1 MADIRITD
9 LVDPQAIEDL
19 RTVKNEVD
27 NVRTAYI
34 EVIRATAE
42 AIKIK
47 IETVGD
53 IDKINNLVAGGL
65 KKAEEATAQLNSA
78 VDQQRQ
84 IIGQTTNVISR
95 ELAEIEKENK
105 AKRAAFNQD
114 KSMLDVAKSIIGTRD
129 ENIERLIK
137 EQKRMKDLKDEQKQL
152 DDAVKKGAMT
162 EQQAYERRVEI
173 ESQYR
178 QTKAS
183 VHELTKVLNNQ
194 DKELNAAE
202 GSYQQLSL
210 QLEQMKMAYKQLT
223 DEEKNNPIGKALN
236 DEIQKMDA
244 HLKDLAADMGEYQ
257 RNVGN
262 YAIAAGNYVDV
273 MLNAVGV
280 NGKFGSSLKMLATEG
295 GGDILAGLTTKVK
308 AFGTTLLGFL
318 ANPAVLA
325 ILGIGGTVAAFK
337 WWYDYNKGLMEATR
351 LTREFLGVSGDEL
364 VDVRSEIQAVAD
376 EWGKDYK
383 DVLSAV
389 DILMQQYGIDS
400 REALDI
406 VRGGFQAGA
415 DLSGNMLSNM
425 ERYAPIFKDMKLDGS
440 QLAAVLAQTRSGIFN
455 EQGLQMM
462 QMATKRLREMSSG
475 TKKALEDLG
484 ISTDEWNEKL
494 LNGEANFF
502 DYLQEVSR
510 KIGEL
515 PAESQEVGNA
525 LKEVFGRNGAAGG
538 MELVKYLGEMTT
550 NLDEVKKVTGEVGE
564 LHDQHIEK
572 MKELNKRVAD
582 LFDVTDDGFE
592 EATLAGKNFLTDV
605 LIKVVGYAQ
614 KVVHWFQDWYGE
626 SVELRGVVQF
636 LSFEFQALWL
646 KIKTGVINTVSL
658 FEGMAKTI
666 RAVMDFDTLKDSPKE
681 YLENLSKVQGDT
693 LRKMKDNTVSAF
705 NDLKEIGKR
714 SIDNTLVAPKR
725 EGTDEVSAV
734 PQQTGQETGQT
745 GRLKGNQHGGDDEK
759 TSTVSPSK
767 EAEAKNHEEVREI
780 IIEAT
785 KKTIA
790 ERLKLVEEGSE
801 EEMKLSAQYAEAE
814 MASVVAAA
822 RRNFDKQK
830 GELDASLAQRK
841 ISEEEYAKGVEVL
854 NEEMMAAE
862 LAAEHEKNDAVSEAR
877 KKFANAEI
885 GRISEF
891 YAVQKLLR
899 DTAYVEEVTAIEQ
912 QYAEGLITKEEYERT
927 LYDTKVRYEQAS
939 ALAVIE
945 SLEKLL
951 SVEEM
956 TDDDRE
962 KAMRELAKARV
973 DLAKQEADEVIAAME
988 REKKADDE
996 LAKKRQQ
1003 NMKEWLQTAS
1013 QAIGK
1018 INGLMGTL
1026 YDGQIQKIEEE
1037 REVHQAHYDE
1047 EVARIESLAER
1058 GAISTEEAEARKVA
1072 AEKRRSDK
1080 ETEMEK
1086 KKQELEYKKAV
1097 WEKATAVAQTGIATA
1112 LGIMQAMATMPPNPV
1127 LAGVIAAMGAV
1138 QVATILATP
1147 IRAYAKGT
1155 GEKGHDGGLAMVGDG
1170 GKREVVVIGNSA
1182 WLTPDKPVV
1191 VDLPKGAVV
1200 YPDVDEWK
1208 MELPLSGNLHQ
1219 AEMAAIVSQQ
1229 AEPKMLVVNDYKR
1242 LEKKMDER
1250 NRLARMSLKLQ
1261 AEAAYRAEFAQ
1272 YRRDC

>member
-19 RTVKNEVD
+19 RTVKTEVD
-27 NVRTAYI
+27 NVRTAYL

-47 IETVGD
+47 VETVGD
-53 IDKINNLVAGGL
+53 IEKINNVVAGGM
-65 KKAEEATAQLNSA
+65 KKAEEATVQLNNA

-84 IIGQTTNVISR
+84 IVGQTTNVISR

-105 AKRAAFNQD
+105 VKRAAFNQD
-114 KSMLDVAKSIIGTRD
+114 KSMLELAKSIIGSRE
-129 ENIERLIK
+129 ENIERLVR
-137 EQKRMKDLKDEQKQL
+137 EQKRMKDMKEEQKQL
-152 DDAVKKGAMT
+152 ADAVKKGAMT
-162 EQQAYERRVEI
+162 EQQAYERRIEI

-183 VHELTKVLNNQ
+183 VQELTRVLNNQ

-210 QLEQMKMAYKQLT
+210 QLEQLKMAYKQMT
-223 DEEKNNPIGKALN
+223 DEEKNNPMGKAMN
-236 DEIQKMDA
+236 AEIQKMDA

-280 NGKFGSSLKMLATEG
+280 NGKFGNSLKMLATAG

-308 AFGTTLLGFL
+308 AFGTTLVGFL

-351 LTREFLGVSGDEL
+351 LTREFLGVSGEEL

-376 EWGKDYK
+376 EWDKDYK
-383 DVLSAV
+383 DVLSAI
-389 DILMQQYGIDS
+389 DILMNQYGIDS

-440 QLAAVLAQTRSGIFN
+440 ELAAVLAQTRSGIFN

-475 TKKALEDLG
+475 TKKALEELG

-494 LNGEANFF
+494 MKGEANFF

-550 NLDEVKKVTGEVGE
+550 SLEEVKKVTGEVGE

-572 MKELNKRVAD
+572 MKELNKEVAKV
-582 LFDVTDDGFE
+582 FDMTDQGFE
-592 EATLAGKNFLTDV
+592 EATISAKIFFTEALIEIVRYIGKAVDWMKEWYDENMLV
-605 LIKVVGYAQ
+605 RAAVQLVG
-614 KVVHWFQDWYGE
+614 
-626 SVELRGVVQF
+626 
-636 LSFEFQALWL
+636 LSFTQTFRILELLFRNTMNTTKTLAKLFRAAFDFNTL
-646 KIKTGVINTVSL
+646 LSSPEEYMKKIGDTFKQ
-658 FEGMAKTI
+658 GMTTMGSNFSK
-666 RAVMDFDTLKDSPKE
+666 FGKDSAEAYVNAWNSVVNNTPRSSVGGGSDAGASSSSSGAG
-681 YLENLSKVQGDT
+681 LSG
-693 LRKMKDNTVSAF
+693 
-705 NDLKEIGKR
+705 
-714 SIDNTLVAPKR
+714 
-725 EGTDEVSAV
+725 
-734 PQQTGQETGQT
+734 
-745 GRLKGNQHGGDDEK
+745 GGDGDNGNK
-759 TSTVSPSK
+759 PTVSPSK
-767 EAEAKNHEEVREI
+767 TAEAKNMEEVREI
-780 IIEAT
+780 IMEAT
-785 KKTIA
+785 RKTI
-790 ERLKLVEEGSE
+790 EDRLKLVEEGSE

-814 MASVVAAA
+814 MAAAIVAA
-822 RRNFDKQK
+822 RKNFDKQK

-841 ISEEEYAKGVEVL
+841 ISQEEYAKGIEVL

-862 LAAEHEKNDAVSEAR
+862 LAAEHEKNEAISEAR

-891 YAVQKLLR
+891 YAVQKSLR

-912 QYAEGLITKEEYERT
+912 EYAEGLITKEEYERA
-927 LYDTKVRYEQAS
+927 LYDAKVRYEQAS

-945 SLEKLL
+945 SLEKQLD
-951 SVEEM
+951 VEEM
-956 TDDDRE
+956 TDKDRE
-962 KAMRELAKARV
+962 KAMRELAKARA
-973 DLAKQEADEVIAAME
+973 DLAKKEADDAVAAME
-988 REKKADDE
+988 REKKADDD

-1003 NMKEWLQTAS
+1003 NMRRWMQVAG
-1013 QAIGK
+1013 QAISK
-1018 INGLMGTL
+1018 ISGLMGAL
-1026 YDGQIQKIEEE
+1026 YDGQIQKIDEE
-1037 REVHQAHYDE
+1037 REIHQAHYDE
-1047 EVARIESLAER
+1047 EIERIEALAER
-1058 GAISTEEAEARKVA
+1058 GAISTEEAEARKAA

-1080 ETEMEK
+1080 EAELEK

-1155 GEKGHDGGLAMVGDG
+1155 GEKGHEGGLAMVGDG

-1191 VDLPKGAVV
+1191 VDLPKGAMV
-1200 YPDVDEWK
+1200 YPDVEDWK
-1208 MELPLSGNLHQ
+1208 LSVPLAG
-1219 AEMAAIVSQQ
+1219 AAAPLQQ
-1229 AEPKMLVVNDYKR
+1229 NEPRTLVVNDYKR

-1250 NRLARMSLKLQ
+1250 NRLARISLRLQ
-1261 AEAAYRAEFAQ
+1261 ADAAYRAEFAQ
-1272 YRRDC
+1272 YRREC

>member
-9 LVDPQAIEDL
+9 LVDPKAIEDL
-19 RTVKNEVD
+19 RTVKTEVD
-27 NVRTAYI
+27 NVRTAYLDAAKMM
-34 EVIRATAE
+34 VE

-47 IETVGD
+47 VEVVGD
-53 IDKINNLVAGGL
+53 IDKINNLVAGGM
-65 KKAEEATAQLNSA
+65 KKAEEATVQLNMA
-78 VDQQRQ
+78 VEQQRQ

-183 VHELTKVLNNQ
+183 VQELTRVLNNQ
-194 DKELNAAE
+194 DKELNAAD

-210 QLEQMKMAYKQLT
+210 QLEQLKMAYKQMT
-223 DEEKNNPIGKALN
+223 DEEKNNPMGKAMN
-236 DEIQKMDA
+236 EEIQKMDA

-280 NGKFGSSLKMLATEG
+280 NGQFGNSLRSLVSEG
-295 GGDILAGLTTKVK
+295 GGDLLGGMNMKLK
-308 AFGTTLLGFL
+308 ALGATLKGFL
-318 ANPAVLA
+318 ANPAILA
-325 ILGIGGTVAAFK
+325 ILGIGGTIAAFK
-337 WWYDYNKGLMEATR
+337 WWYDYNKGLMDATR
-351 LTREFLGVSGDEL
+351 LTREFLGLTGDEL

-383 DVLSAV
+383 DVLSAI
-389 DILMQQYGIDS
+389 DILMNQYGIDS

-440 QLAAVLAQTRSGIFN
+440 ELAAVLAQTRSGIFN

-462 QMATKRLREMSSG
+462 QMATKRLGEMSSG

-484 ISTDEWNEKL
+484 ISTDEWNKKL

-515 PAESQEVGNA
+515 PRESQEVSNA
-525 LKEVFGRNGAAGG
+525 FKEVFGRNGAAGG

-550 NLDEVKKVTGEVGE
+550 NLEEVKKVTGEVGE

-572 MKELNKRVAD
+572 MKELNTKVSE
-582 LFDVTDDGFE
+582 LFDFTQDGFE
-592 EATLAGKNFLTDV
+592 EATLATKNYVTDALIYVVDYLQKAVNWSKEWYDQNIVIRAAAESVGIVFQYMFKGIQTGIKNAMAGFEGFARTLKSLTDFDQSPE
-605 LIKVVGYAQ
+605 KY
-614 KVVHWFQDWYGE
+614 FNNY
-626 SVELRGVVQF
+626 
-636 LSFEFQALWL
+636 L
-646 KIKTGVINTVSL
+646 KIQKDTLNKMKNNSMDFFGDMKQATAAAMGNIENGRSRGGSSSSPSSVSL
-658 FEGMAKTI
+658 E
-666 RAVMDFDTLKDSPKE
+666 
-681 YLENLSKVQGDT
+681 ENGDGLSG
-693 LRKMKDNTVSAF
+693 
-705 NDLKEIGKR
+705 
-714 SIDNTLVAPKR
+714 
-725 EGTDEVSAV
+725 
-734 PQQTGQETGQT
+734 
-745 GRLKGNQHGGDDEK
+745 GGDDDDDNDNDNK
-759 TSTVSPSK
+759 TTVSPSK
-767 EAEAKNHEEVREI
+767 TAEAKNMEEVREI
-780 IIEAT
+780 IMEAT
-785 KKTIA
+785 RKTI
-790 ERLKLVEEGSE
+790 EDRLKLVEEGSE

-814 MASVVAAA
+814 MAAAVAAA
-822 RRNFDKQK
+822 RKNFDKQK

-841 ISEEEYAKGVEVL
+841 ISQEEYAKGIEVL

-862 LAAEHEKNDAVSEAR
+862 LAAEHEKNEAISEAR
-877 KKFANAEI
+877 KNFANAEI

-891 YAVQKLLR
+891 YAVQKSLR

-912 QYAEGLITKEEYERT
+912 QYAEGLITKEEYERSM
-927 LYDTKVRYEQAS
+927 YDAKVRYEQAS

-945 SLEKLL
+945 SMEKQLD
-951 SVEEM
+951 VEEM
-956 TDDDRE
+956 TDKDRE
-962 KAMRELAKARV
+962 KAMRELAKAKA
-973 DLAKQEADEVIAAME
+973 DLAKKEADETIAAME
-988 REKKADDE
+988 REKKADDD

-1003 NMKEWLQTAS
+1003 NMRKWMQTAS

-1018 INGLMGTL
+1018 IKGLMDAM
-1026 YDGQIQKIEEE
+1026 YDGKIQKLDEEKE
-1037 REVHQAHYDE
+1037 ANQAHYDE
-1047 EVARIESLAER
+1047 EIERIESLAER
-1058 GAISTEEAEARKVA
+1058 GAISTEEAEARKAA

-1080 ETEMEK
+1080 EAELEK
-1086 KKQELEYKKAV
+1086 KKQEIEYKKAV

-1138 QVATILATP
+1138 QVANILATP
-1147 IRAYAKGT
+1147 IKAYAKGT

-1191 VDLPKGAVV
+1191 VDLPKGAMV
-1200 YPDVDEWK
+1200 YPDVDDWK
-1208 MELPLSGNLHQ
+1208 LNVPLFGKG
-1219 AEMAAIVSQQ
+1219 MALQQ
-1229 AEPKMLVVNDYKR
+1229 NEPKTLVVNDYKR

-1250 NRLARMSLKLQ
+1250 NRLARISLRLQ
-1261 AEAAYRAEFAQ
+1261 ADAAYRAEFAQ
-1272 YRRDC
+1272 YRRER

>member
-19 RTVKNEVD
+19 RTVKAEVD
-27 NVRTAYI
+27 NVRTTYL

-47 IETVGD
+47 VETVGD
-53 IDKINNLVAGGL
+53 IEKINNVVAGGM
-65 KKAEEATAQLNSA
+65 KKAEEATVQLNTA

-84 IIGQTTNVISR
+84 IIGQTTNAISR

-105 AKRAAFNQD
+105 VKRAAFTQD
-114 KSMLDVAKSIIGTRD
+114 KSMLDLAKSIIGSRD
-129 ENIERLIK
+129 ENIARLVK
-137 EQKRMKDLKDEQKQL
+137 LQKQMKDMKEEQKQL
-152 DDAVKKGAMT
+152 TDAVKRGQMS
-162 EQQAYERRVEI
+162 EQAAYERRIEI
-173 ESQYR
+173 EGQYR

-183 VHELTKVLNNQ
+183 VQELTMVLNNQ

-210 QLEQMKMAYKQLT
+210 QLEQLKMTYKQMT
-223 DEEKNNPIGKALN
+223 DEEKNNPMGKAMN
-236 DEIQKMDA
+236 EEIQKMDA

-280 NGKFGSSLKMLATEG
+280 NGKFGNSLKMLATAG
-295 GGDILAGLTTKVK
+295 GGDVLAGLTTKVK
-308 AFGTTLLGFL
+308 AFGTTLVGFL

-351 LTREFLGVSGDEL
+351 LTREFLGVSGEEL

-376 EWGKDYK
+376 EWDKDYK

-389 DILMQQYGIDS
+389 DILMQQYGVDS
-400 REALDI
+400 REALDV

-440 QLAAVLAQTRSGIFN
+440 ELAAVLAQTRSGIFN

-462 QMATKRLREMSSG
+462 QMATKRLGEMSSG

-515 PAESQEVGNA
+515 PRESQEVSNA
-525 LKEVFGRNGAAGG
+525 FKEVFGRDGASGG

-550 NLDEVKKVTGEVGE
+550 NLEEVKKVTGEVGE

-572 MKELNKRVAD
+572 VKELNKEVAA
-582 LFDVTDDGFE
+582 LFDMTDDGFE
-592 EATLAGKNFLTDV
+592 EATLAAKNYMTDA
-605 LIKVVGYAQ
+605 LISIVRY
-614 KVVHWFQDWYGE
+614 VHKIVDWFKSWYDE
-626 SVELRGVVQF
+626 SVIVRGVVNLIGLAFKNQMNIITLF
-636 LSFEFQALWL
+636 FKNTINGAETAGKALRAAFDL
-646 KIKTGVINTVSL
+646 K
-658 FEGMAKTI
+658 
-666 RAVMDFDTLKDSPKE
+666 TLMSDGDK
-681 YLENLSKVQGDT
+681 YMENLTNTWKEGG
-693 LRKMKDNTVSAF
+693 LKMLANAKEFASSYKDAFVSAY
-705 NDLKEIGKR
+705 NETLIPTKRGIKASGGGEIASSGGGLDG
-714 SIDNTLVAPKR
+714 SS
-725 EGTDEVSAV
+725 GDE
-734 PQQTGQETGQT
+734 
-745 GRLKGNQHGGDDEK
+745 DDENK
-759 TSTVSPSK
+759 NGGASSVSK
-767 EAEAKNHEEVREI
+767 DAEAKNMEEVREI
-780 IIEAT
+780 IMEAT
-785 KKTIA
+785 RKTI
-790 ERLKLVEEGSE
+790 EDRLKLVEEGSE

-814 MASVVAAA
+814 MAVAIVAA
-822 RRNFDKQK
+822 RKNFDKQK

-841 ISEEEYAKGVEVL
+841 ISQEEYAKGIEVL

-862 LAAEHEKNDAVSEAR
+862 LAAEHEKNEAISEAR

-891 YAVQKLLR
+891 YAVQKSFR

-912 QYAEGLITKEEYERT
+912 EYAEGLITKEEYERA
-927 LYDTKVRYEQAS
+927 LYDAKVRYEQAS

-945 SLEKLL
+945 SLEKQLD
-951 SVEEM
+951 VEEM
-956 TDDDRE
+956 TDKDRE
-962 KAMRELAKARV
+962 KAMRELAKARA
-973 DLAKQEADEVIAAME
+973 DLAKKEADDAVADME
-988 REKKADDE
+988 REKKADDD

-1003 NMKEWLQTAS
+1003 NMRRWMQVAG
-1013 QAIGK
+1013 QAISK
-1018 INGLMGTL
+1018 INGLMGAM
-1026 YDGQIQKIEEE
+1026 YDGQIQKIDEEK
-1037 REVHQAHYDE
+1037 EVNQAHYDE
-1047 EVARIESLAER
+1047 EVERIESLAER
-1058 GAISTEEAEARKVA
+1058 GAISTEEAEARKAA

-1080 ETEMEK
+1080 EAELEK

-1097 WEKATAVAQTGIATA
+1097 WEKATSIAQAGIATA
-1112 LGIMQAMATMPPNPV
+1112 LAITQALPNIA
-1127 LAGVIAAMGAV
+1127 LAAVVGAMGAI
-1138 QVATILATP
+1138 QIATILSTP
-1147 IRAYAKGT
+1147 IKAYAKGT
-1155 GEKGHDGGLAMVGDG
+1155 GEKGHEGGLAMVGDG

-1191 VDLPKGAVV
+1191 VDLPKGAMV
-1200 YPDVDEWK
+1200 YPDVEDWK
-1208 MELPLSGNLHQ
+1208 LSVPLAG
-1219 AEMAAIVSQQ
+1219 AAAPLQQ
-1229 AEPKMLVVNDYKR
+1229 NEPRTLVVNDYKR

-1250 NRLARMSLKLQ
+1250 NRLARISLRLQ
-1261 AEAAYRAEFAQ
+1261 ADAAYRAEFAQ
-1272 YRRDC
+1272 YRREC

>member
-9 LVDPQAIEDL
+9 LVDPKAIEDL
-19 RTVKNEVD
+19 RTVKTEVD
-27 NVRTAYI
+27 NVRTAYM

-47 IETVGD
+47 VETVGD
-53 IDKINNLVAGGL
+53 IDKINNVVAGGM
-65 KKAEEATAQLNSA
+65 KKAEEATVQLNTA
-78 VDQQRQ
+78 VEQQRQ
-84 IIGQTTNVISR
+84 IVGQTTNAISR

-105 AKRAAFNQD
+105 VKRAAFVQD
-114 KSMLDVAKSIIGTRD
+114 KSMLDVAKTIIGTRD
-129 ENIERLIK
+129 ENISRLVK
-137 EQKRMKDLKDEQKQL
+137 LQKQMKDMREEQKQL
-152 DDAVKKGAMT
+152 TDAVKKGQMS
-162 EQQAYERRVEI
+162 EQAAYERRIEI
-173 ESQYR
+173 EGQYR

-183 VHELTKVLNNQ
+183 VQELTRVLNNQ
-194 DKELNAAE
+194 DKELNAAD
-202 GSYQQLSL
+202 GGYQQLSL
-210 QLEQMKMAYKQLT
+210 QLEQLKMAYKQMT
-223 DEEKNNPIGKALN
+223 DEEKNSPMGKAMN
-236 DEIQKMDA
+236 EEIQKMDA

-280 NGKFGSSLKMLATEG
+280 NGKFGNSLKMLATAG
-295 GGDILAGLTTKVK
+295 GGDVLAGLTTKVK
-308 AFGTTLLGFL
+308 AFGTTLVGFL

-351 LTREFLGVSGDEL
+351 LTREFLAVTGEEL

-376 EWGKDYK
+376 EWDKDYK

-389 DILMQQYGIDS
+389 DILMNQYGIDS

-440 QLAAVLAQTRSGIFN
+440 ELAAVLAQTRSGIFN

-462 QMATKRLREMSSG
+462 QMATKRLGEMSSG

-515 PAESQEVGNA
+515 PRESQEVSNA
-525 LKEVFGRNGAAGG
+525 FKEVFGRNGAAGG

-550 NLDEVKKVTGEVGE
+550 NLEEVKKVTGEVGE
-564 LHDQHIEK
+564 LHDQHIDK
-572 MKELNKRVAD
+572 MKELNKRVAA
-582 LFDVTDDGFE
+582 LFDVTDEGFE
-592 EATLAGKNFLTDV
+592 EATLAAKNYIADA
-605 LIKVVGYAQ
+605 LIRVVTYVQ
-614 KVVHWFQDWYGE
+614 QIVDWFVQWYDE
-626 SVELRGVVQF
+626 SILLRGAVQF
-636 LSFEFQALWL
+636 IGFALNVVW
-646 KIKTGVINTVSL
+646 INVKTGVKQSVTLLEGLARATRAL
-658 FEGMAKTI
+658 FNL
-666 RAVMDFDTLKDSPKE
+666 DFDKFGDAVTELWKSRFQNIKDMSNEIVDAYDKAE
-681 YLENLSKVQGDT
+681 RRARLGRDKTKSSSKG
-693 LRKMKDNTVSAF
+693 N
-705 NDLKEIGKR
+705 G
-714 SIDNTLVAPKR
+714 
-725 EGTDEVSAV
+725 
-734 PQQTGQETGQT
+734 GQEKQEDQQLEET
-745 GRLKGNQHGGDDEK
+745 KGGGGGSGGT

-767 EAEAKNHEEVREI
+767 TAEAKNMEDVREI
-780 IIEAT
+780 IMEAT
-785 KKTIA
+785 KKTISD
-790 ERLKLVEEGSE
+790 RLKLVEEGSE

-814 MASVVAAA
+814 MAAAVAAA
-822 RRNFDKQK
+822 RKNFDKQK

-841 ISEEEYAKGVEVL
+841 ISQEEYTKGIEVL

-862 LAAEHEKNDAVSEAR
+862 LAAEHEKNEAISEAR

-891 YAVQKLLR
+891 YAVQKSLR

-912 QYAEGLITKEEYERT
+912 EYAEGLITKEEYERA
-927 LYDTKVRYEQAS
+927 LYDAKVRYEQAS

-945 SLEKLL
+945 SLEKQLD
-951 SVEEM
+951 VEEM
-956 TDDDRE
+956 TDKDRE
-962 KAMRELAKARV
+962 KAMRELAKARA
-973 DLAKQEADEVIAAME
+973 DLAKKEADDAVAAME
-988 REKKADDE
+988 REKKADDD

-1003 NMKEWLQTAS
+1003 NMRRWMQVAG
-1013 QAIGK
+1013 QAISK
-1018 INGLMGTL
+1018 ISGLMGAL
-1026 YDGQIQKIEEE
+1026 YDGQIQKIDEE
-1037 REVHQAHYDE
+1037 REIHQAHYDE
-1047 EVARIESLAER
+1047 EIERIEALAER
-1058 GAISTEEAEARKVA
+1058 GAISTEEAEARKAA

-1080 ETEMEK
+1080 EAELEK

-1138 QVATILATP
+1138 QVAAILSTP
-1147 IRAYAKGT
+1147 IKAYAKGT
-1155 GEKGHDGGLAMVGDG
+1155 GEKGHEGGLAMVGDG

-1191 VDLPKGAVV
+1191 VDLPKGAMV
-1200 YPDVDEWK
+1200 YPDVEDWK
-1208 MELPLSGNLHQ
+1208 LSVPLAG
-1219 AEMAAIVSQQ
+1219 AAAPLQQ
-1229 AEPKMLVVNDYKR
+1229 NEPRTLVVNDYKR

-1250 NRLARMSLKLQ
+1250 NRLARISLRLQ
-1261 AEAAYRAEFAQ
+1261 ADAAYRAEFAQ
-1272 YRRDC
+1272 YRREC

>member
-19 RTVKNEVD
+19 RTVKTEVD
-27 NVRTAYI
+27 NVRTAYL

-47 IETVGD
+47 VETVGD
-53 IDKINNLVAGGL
+53 IEKINNVVAGGM
-65 KKAEEATAQLNSA
+65 KKAEEATVQLNNA

-84 IIGQTTNVISR
+84 IVGQTTNVISR

-105 AKRAAFNQD
+105 VKRAAFNQD
-114 KSMLDVAKSIIGTRD
+114 KSMLELAKSIIGSRE
-129 ENIERLIK
+129 ENIERLVR
-137 EQKRMKDLKDEQKQL
+137 EQKRMKDMKEEQKQL
-152 DDAVKKGAMT
+152 ADAVKKGAMT
-162 EQQAYERRVEI
+162 EQQAYERRIEI

-183 VHELTKVLNNQ
+183 VQELTRVLNNQ
-194 DKELNAAE
+194 DKEMNAAE

-210 QLEQMKMAYKQLT
+210 QLEQLKMAYKQMT
-223 DEEKNNPIGKALN
+223 DEEKNHPMGKAMN
-236 DEIQKMDA
+236 EEIQKMDA

-280 NGKFGSSLKMLATEG
+280 NGKFGNSLKMLATAG

-308 AFGTTLLGFL
+308 AFGTTLVGFL

-351 LTREFLGVSGDEL
+351 LTREFLDVSGEML
-364 VDVRSEIQAVAD
+364 VDIRSEIQAVAD
-376 EWGKDYK
+376 EWDKDYK

-389 DILMQQYGIDS
+389 DILMKQYGIDS

-440 QLAAVLAQTRSGIFN
+440 ELAAVLAQTRSGIFN

-475 TKKALEDLG
+475 TKKALEELG

-494 LNGEANFF
+494 MKGEANFF

-550 NLDEVKKVTGEVGE
+550 SLEEVKKVTGEVGE

-572 MKELNKRVAD
+572 MKELNKEVAKV
-582 LFDVTDDGFE
+582 FDMTDQGFE
-592 EATLAGKNFLTDV
+592 EATISAKIFFTEALIEIVRYIGKAVDWMKEWYDENMLV
-605 LIKVVGYAQ
+605 RAAVQLVG
-614 KVVHWFQDWYGE
+614 
-626 SVELRGVVQF
+626 
-636 LSFEFQALWL
+636 LSFTQTFRILELLFRNTMNTTKTLAKLFRAAFDFNTL
-646 KIKTGVINTVSL
+646 LSSPEEYMKKIGDTFKQ
-658 FEGMAKTI
+658 GMTTMGSNFSK
-666 RAVMDFDTLKDSPKE
+666 FGKDSAEAYVNAWNSVVNNTPRSSVGGGSDAGASSSSSGAG
-681 YLENLSKVQGDT
+681 LSG
-693 LRKMKDNTVSAF
+693 
-705 NDLKEIGKR
+705 
-714 SIDNTLVAPKR
+714 
-725 EGTDEVSAV
+725 
-734 PQQTGQETGQT
+734 
-745 GRLKGNQHGGDDEK
+745 GGDGDNDNK
-759 TSTVSPSK
+759 PTVSPSK
-767 EAEAKNHEEVREI
+767 TAEAKNMEEVREI
-780 IIEAT
+780 IMEAT
-785 KKTIA
+785 RKTI
-790 ERLKLVEEGSE
+790 EDRLKLVEEGSE

-814 MASVVAAA
+814 MAAAIVAA
-822 RRNFDKQK
+822 RKNFDKQK

-841 ISEEEYAKGVEVL
+841 ISQEEYAKGIEVL

-862 LAAEHEKNDAVSEAR
+862 LAAEHEKNEAISEAR

-891 YAVQKLLR
+891 YAVQKSLR

-912 QYAEGLITKEEYERT
+912 EYAEGLITKEEYERA
-927 LYDTKVRYEQAS
+927 LYDAKVRYEQAS

-945 SLEKLL
+945 SLEKQLD
-951 SVEEM
+951 VEEM
-956 TDDDRE
+956 TDKDRE
-962 KAMRELAKARV
+962 KAMRELAKARA
-973 DLAKQEADEVIAAME
+973 DLAKKEADDAVAAME
-988 REKKADDE
+988 REKKADDD

-1003 NMKEWLQTAS
+1003 NMRRWMQVAG
-1013 QAIGK
+1013 QAISK
-1018 INGLMGTL
+1018 ISGLMGAL
-1026 YDGQIQKIEEE
+1026 YDGQIQKIDEE
-1037 REVHQAHYDE
+1037 REIHQAHYDE
-1047 EVARIESLAER
+1047 EIERIEALAER
-1058 GAISTEEAEARKVA
+1058 GAISTEEAEARKAA

-1080 ETEMEK
+1080 EAELEK

-1097 WEKATAVAQTGIATA
+1097 WEKATSIAQAGIATA
-1112 LGIMQAMATMPPNPV
+1112 LAITQALPNIA
-1127 LAGVIAAMGAV
+1127 LAAVVGAMGAI
-1138 QVATILATP
+1138 QIATILATP
-1147 IRAYAKGT
+1147 IKAYAKGT
-1155 GEKGHDGGLAMVGDG
+1155 GEKGHEGGLAMVGDG

-1191 VDLPKGAVV
+1191 VDLPKGAMV
-1200 YPDVDEWK
+1200 YPDVEDWK
-1208 MELPLSGNLHQ
+1208 LSVPLAG
-1219 AEMAAIVSQQ
+1219 AAAPLQQ
-1229 AEPKMLVVNDYKR
+1229 NEPRTLVVNDYKR

-1250 NRLARMSLKLQ
+1250 NRLARISLRLQ
-1261 AEAAYRAEFAQ
+1261 ADAAYRAEFAQ
-1272 YRRDC
+1272 YRREC

>member
-9 LVDPQAIEDL
+9 LVDPKAIEDL
-19 RTVKNEVD
+19 RTVKTEVD
-27 NVRTAYI
+27 NVRTAYLDAAKMM
-34 EVIRATAE
+34 VE

-47 IETVGD
+47 VEVVGD
-53 IDKINNLVAGGL
+53 IDKINNLVAGGM
-65 KKAEEATAQLNSA
+65 KKAEEATVQLNMA
-78 VDQQRQ
+78 VEQQRQ

-183 VHELTKVLNNQ
+183 VQELTRVLNNQ
-194 DKELNAAE
+194 DKELNAAD

-210 QLEQMKMAYKQLT
+210 QLEQLKMAYKQMT
-223 DEEKNNPIGKALN
+223 DEEKNNPMGKAMN
-236 DEIQKMDA
+236 EEIQKMDA

-280 NGKFGSSLKMLATEG
+280 NGQFGNSLRSLVSEG
-295 GGDILAGLTTKVK
+295 GGDLLGGMNMKLK
-308 AFGTTLLGFL
+308 ALGATLKGFL
-318 ANPAVLA
+318 ANPAILA
-325 ILGIGGTVAAFK
+325 ILGIGGTIAAFK
-337 WWYDYNKGLMEATR
+337 WWYDYNKGLMDATR
-351 LTREFLGVSGDEL
+351 LTREFLGLTGDEL

-383 DVLSAV
+383 DVLSAI
-389 DILMQQYGIDS
+389 DILMNQYGIDS

-440 QLAAVLAQTRSGIFN
+440 ELAAVLAQTRSGIFN

-462 QMATKRLREMSSG
+462 QMATKRLGEMSSG

-484 ISTDEWNEKL
+484 ISTDEWNKKL

-515 PAESQEVGNA
+515 PRESQEVSNA
-525 LKEVFGRNGAAGG
+525 FKEVFGRNGAAGG

-550 NLDEVKKVTGEVGE
+550 NLEEVKKVTGEVGE

-572 MKELNKRVAD
+572 MKELNTKVAE
-582 LFDVTDDGFE
+582 LFDFTQDGFE
-592 EATLAGKNFLTDV
+592 EATLATKNYVTDALIYVVDYLQKAVNWSKEWYDQNIVIRAAAESVGIVFQYMFKGIQTGIKNAMAGFEGFARTLKSLTDFDQSPE
-605 LIKVVGYAQ
+605 KY
-614 KVVHWFQDWYGE
+614 FNNY
-626 SVELRGVVQF
+626 
-636 LSFEFQALWL
+636 L
-646 KIKTGVINTVSL
+646 KIQKDTLNKMKNNSMDFFGDMKQATAAAMGNIENGRSRGGSSSSPSSVSL
-658 FEGMAKTI
+658 E
-666 RAVMDFDTLKDSPKE
+666 
-681 YLENLSKVQGDT
+681 ENGDGLSG
-693 LRKMKDNTVSAF
+693 
-705 NDLKEIGKR
+705 
-714 SIDNTLVAPKR
+714 
-725 EGTDEVSAV
+725 
-734 PQQTGQETGQT
+734 
-745 GRLKGNQHGGDDEK
+745 GGDDDDDNDNDNK
-759 TSTVSPSK
+759 TTVSPSK
-767 EAEAKNHEEVREI
+767 TAEAKNMEEVREI
-780 IIEAT
+780 IMEAT
-785 KKTIA
+785 RKTI
-790 ERLKLVEEGSE
+790 EDRLKLVEEGSE

-814 MASVVAAA
+814 MAAAVAAA
-822 RRNFDKQK
+822 RKNFDKQK

-841 ISEEEYAKGVEVL
+841 ISQEEYAKGIEVL

-862 LAAEHEKNDAVSEAR
+862 LAAEHEKNEAISEAR
-877 KKFANAEI
+877 KKFSNAEI

-891 YAVQKLLR
+891 YAVQKSLR

-912 QYAEGLITKEEYERT
+912 EYAEGLITKEEYERSM
-927 LYDTKVRYEQAS
+927 YDAKVRYEQAS

-945 SLEKLL
+945 SMEKQLD
-951 SVEEM
+951 VEEM
-956 TDDDRE
+956 TDKDRE
-962 KAMRELAKARV
+962 KAMRELAKAKA
-973 DLAKQEADEVIAAME
+973 DLAKKEADETIAAME
-988 REKKADDE
+988 REKKADDD

-1003 NMKEWLQTAS
+1003 NMRKWMQTAS

-1018 INGLMGTL
+1018 IKGLMDAM
-1026 YDGQIQKIEEE
+1026 YDGKIQKLDEEKE
-1037 REVHQAHYDE
+1037 ANQAHYDE
-1047 EVARIESLAER
+1047 EIERIESLAER
-1058 GAISTEEAEARKVA
+1058 GAISTEEAEARKAA

-1080 ETEMEK
+1080 EAELEK
-1086 KKQELEYKKAV
+1086 KKQEIEYKKAV

-1138 QVATILATP
+1138 QVANILATP
-1147 IRAYAKGT
+1147 IKAYAKGT

-1191 VDLPKGAVV
+1191 VDLPKGAMV
-1200 YPDVDEWK
+1200 YPDVDDWK
-1208 MELPLSGNLHQ
+1208 LNVPLFGKG
-1219 AEMAAIVSQQ
+1219 MALQQ
-1229 AEPKMLVVNDYKR
+1229 NEPKTLVVNDYKR

-1250 NRLARMSLKLQ
+1250 NRLARISLRLQ
-1261 AEAAYRAEFAQ
+1261 ADAAYRAEFAQ
-1272 YRRDC
+1272 YRRER

>member
-19 RTVKNEVD
+19 RTVKTEVD
-27 NVRTAYI
+27 NVRTAYL

-47 IETVGD
+47 VETVGD
-53 IDKINNLVAGGL
+53 IEKINNVVAGGM
-65 KKAEEATAQLNSA
+65 KKAEEATVQLNNA

-84 IIGQTTNVISR
+84 IVGQTTNVISR

-105 AKRAAFNQD
+105 VKRAAFNQD
-114 KSMLDVAKSIIGTRD
+114 KSMLDLAKSIIGSRD
-129 ENIERLIK
+129 ENIARLVK
-137 EQKRMKDLKDEQKQL
+137 LQKQMKDMKKEQKQL
-152 DDAVKKGAMT
+152 TDAVKRGQMS
-162 EQQAYERRVEI
+162 EQAAYERRIEI
-173 ESQYR
+173 EGQYR

-183 VHELTKVLNNQ
+183 VQELTRVLNNQ

-210 QLEQMKMAYKQLT
+210 QLEQLKMAYKQMT
-223 DEEKNNPIGKALN
+223 DEEKNEPMGKAMN
-236 DEIQKMDA
+236 EEIQKMDA

-280 NGKFGSSLKMLATEG
+280 NGKFGNSLKMLATAG
-295 GGDILAGLTTKVK
+295 GGDVLAGLTTKVK
-308 AFGTTLLGFL
+308 AFGTTLVGFL

-351 LTREFLGVSGDEL
+351 LTREFLGVSGEEL

-376 EWGKDYK
+376 EWDKDYK

-389 DILMQQYGIDS
+389 DILMQQYGVDS
-400 REALDI
+400 REALDV

-462 QMATKRLREMSSG
+462 QMATKRLGDMSSG

-515 PAESQEVGNA
+515 PRESQEVSNA
-525 LKEVFGRNGAAGG
+525 FKEVFGRDGASGG

-550 NLDEVKKVTGEVGE
+550 NLEEAKKVTGEVGE

-572 MKELNKRVAD
+572 TKELNKEVAKV
-582 LFDVTDDGFE
+582 FDMTDQGFE
-592 EATLAGKNFLTDV
+592 EATISAKIFFTEALIEIVRYIGKAVDWMKEWYDESMLV
-605 LIKVVGYAQ
+605 RAAVQLVG
-614 KVVHWFQDWYGE
+614 
-626 SVELRGVVQF
+626 
-636 LSFEFQALWL
+636 LSFTQSFRILELLFRNTMNNTKTLAKLYRAAFDFSTL
-646 KIKTGVINTVSL
+646 LSSPEEYRKKI
-658 FEGMAKTI
+658 
-666 RAVMDFDTLKDSPKE
+666 
-681 YLENLSKVQGDT
+681 GDT
-693 LRKMKDNTVSAF
+693 FKQGMTTMGSNFSKFGKDYADAYVNAWNSVVNNSPRSSVGGGSDAGSSSSSSGGGGGGGGGGG
-705 NDLKEIGKR
+705 NDNKP
-714 SIDNTLVAPKR
+714 S
-725 EGTDEVSAV
+725 
-734 PQQTGQETGQT
+734 ET
-745 GRLKGNQHGGDDEK
+745 
-759 TSTVSPSK
+759 
-767 EAEAKNHEEVREI
+767 AEAKNMEEVREI
-780 IIEAT
+780 IMEAT
-785 KKTIA
+785 RKTI
-790 ERLKLVEEGSE
+790 EDRLKLVEEGSE

-814 MASVVAAA
+814 MAAAVAAA
-822 RRNFDKQK
+822 RKNFDKQK

-841 ISEEEYAKGVEVL
+841 ISQEEYVKGIEVL
-854 NEEMMAAE
+854 NEEKMAAE
-862 LAAEHEKNDAVSEAR
+862 LAAEHEKNEAISEAR

-891 YAVQKLLR
+891 YAVQKSLR

-912 QYAEGLITKEEYERT
+912 EYAEGLITKEEYERA
-927 LYDTKVRYEQAS
+927 LYDAKVRYEQAS

-945 SLEKLL
+945 SLEKQLD
-951 SVEEM
+951 VEEM
-956 TDDDRE
+956 TDKDRE
-962 KAMRELAKARV
+962 KAMRELAKARAE
-973 DLAKQEADEVIAAME
+973 LAKKEVDEEIAEME
-988 REKKADDE
+988 RAKKADDD

-1003 NMKEWLQTAS
+1003 NMRKWMQVAS
-1013 QAIGK
+1013 QAIGQ
-1018 INGLMGTL
+1018 IRGLIGAM
-1026 YDGQIQKIEEE
+1026 YDGQIQKIDEEK
-1037 REVHQAHYDE
+1037 EVNQAHYDE
-1047 EVARIESLAER
+1047 EVERIESLAER
-1058 GAISTEEAEARKVA
+1058 GAISTEEAEARKAA

-1080 ETEMEK
+1080 EAELEK

-1097 WEKATAVAQTGIATA
+1097 WEKATSIAQAGIATA
-1112 LGIMQAMATMPPNPV
+1112 LAITQALPNIA
-1127 LAGVIAAMGAV
+1127 LAAVVGAMGAI
-1138 QVATILATP
+1138 QIATILSTP
-1147 IRAYAKGT
+1147 IKAYAKGT
-1155 GEKGHDGGLAMVGDG
+1155 GEKGHEGGLAMVGDG

-1191 VDLPKGAVV
+1191 VDLPKGAMV
-1200 YPDVDEWK
+1200 YPDVEDWK
-1208 MELPLSGNLHQ
+1208 LSVPLAG
-1219 AEMAAIVSQQ
+1219 AAAPLQQ
-1229 AEPKMLVVNDYKR
+1229 NEPRTLVVNDYKR

-1250 NRLARMSLKLQ
+1250 NRLARISLRLQ
-1261 AEAAYRAEFAQ
+1261 ADAAYRAEFAQ
-1272 YRRDC
+1272 YRREC

>member
-9 LVDPQAIEDL
+9 LVDPKAIEDL
-19 RTVKNEVD
+19 RTVKTEVD
-27 NVRTAYI
+27 NVRTAYLDAAKMM
-34 EVIRATAE
+34 VE

-47 IETVGD
+47 VEVVGD
-53 IDKINNLVAGGL
+53 IDKINNLVAGGM
-65 KKAEEATAQLNSA
+65 KKAEEATVQLNMA
-78 VDQQRQ
+78 VEQQRQ

-194 DKELNAAE
+194 DKELNAAG

-210 QLEQMKMAYKQLT
+210 QLEQLKMAYKQMT
-223 DEEKNNPIGKALN
+223 DEEKNNPMGKAMN
-236 DEIQKMDA
+236 EEIQKMDA

-280 NGKFGSSLKMLATEG
+280 NGQFGNSLRSLVSEG
-295 GGDILAGLTTKVK
+295 GGDLLGGMNMKLK
-308 AFGTTLLGFL
+308 ALGATLKGFL
-318 ANPAVLA
+318 ANPAILA
-325 ILGIGGTVAAFK
+325 ILGIGGTIAAFK
-337 WWYDYNKGLMEATR
+337 WWYDYNKGLMDATR
-351 LTREFLGVSGDEL
+351 LTREFLGLTGDEL

-383 DVLSAV
+383 DVLSAI
-389 DILMQQYGIDS
+389 DILMNQYGIDS

-462 QMATKRLREMSSG
+462 QMATKRLGEMSSG

-484 ISTDEWNEKL
+484 ISTDEWNKKL

-515 PAESQEVGNA
+515 PRESQEVSNA
-525 LKEVFGRNGAAGG
+525 FKEVFGRNGAAGG

-550 NLDEVKKVTGEVGE
+550 NLEEVKKVTGEVGE

-572 MKELNKRVAD
+572 MKELNTKVAE
-582 LFDVTDDGFE
+582 LFDFTQDGFE
-592 EATLAGKNFLTDV
+592 EATLATKNYVTDALIYVVDYLQKAVNWSKEWYDQNIVIRAAAESVGIVFQYMFKGIQTGIKNAMAGFEGFARTLKSLTDFDQSPEKYFNNY
-605 LIKVVGYAQ
+605 LKIQ
-614 KVVHWFQDWYGE
+614 KDTLNKMKNNSLDFFGDMKQATAAAMGNIENGRSRGGSSSSKSSVSLEENGSGLSGGGE
-626 SVELRGVVQF
+626 SGNDN
-636 LSFEFQALWL
+636 
-646 KIKTGVINTVSL
+646 KT
-658 FEGMAKTI
+658 
-666 RAVMDFDTLKDSPKE
+666 
-681 YLENLSKVQGDT
+681 
-693 LRKMKDNTVSAF
+693 
-705 NDLKEIGKR
+705 
-714 SIDNTLVAPKR
+714 
-725 EGTDEVSAV
+725 
-734 PQQTGQETGQT
+734 
-745 GRLKGNQHGGDDEK
+745 
-759 TSTVSPSK
+759 TVSPSK
-767 EAEAKNHEEVREI
+767 TAEAKNMDEVREI
-780 IIEAT
+780 IMEAT
-785 KKTIA
+785 RKTI
-790 ERLKLVEEGSE
+790 EDRLKLVEEGSD

-814 MASVVAAA
+814 MAAAVAAA
-822 RRNFDKQK
+822 RKNFDKQK

-841 ISEEEYAKGVEVL
+841 ISQEEYANGIEVL
-854 NEEMMAAE
+854 NEEKMAAE
-862 LAAEHEKNDAVSEAR
+862 LAAEHEKNEAISEAR
-877 KKFANAEI
+877 KNFANAEI

-891 YAVQKLLR
+891 YAVNKSLR
-899 DTAYVEEVTAIEQ
+899 DTAYVEEVTAIEKE
-912 QYAEGLITKEEYERT
+912 YAEGLITKEEYERA
-927 LYDTKVRYEQAS
+927 LYDAKVRYEQAS

-945 SLEKLL
+945 SLEKQLD
-951 SVEEM
+951 VEEM
-956 TDDDRE
+956 TDKDRE
-962 KAMRELAKARV
+962 KAMRELSKARA
-973 DLAKQEADEVIAAME
+973 DLAKKEADDAVAAME

-1003 NMKEWLQTAS
+1003 NMRKWMQTAS

-1018 INGLMGTL
+1018 IKGLMDAM
-1026 YDGQIQKIEEE
+1026 YDGKIQKLDEEKE
-1037 REVHQAHYDE
+1037 ANQAHYDE
-1047 EVARIESLAER
+1047 EIERIDSLAER
-1058 GAISTEEAEARKVA
+1058 GAISTEEAEARKAA

-1080 ETEMEK
+1080 EAELEK
-1086 KKQELEYKKAV
+1086 KKQEIEYKKAV
-1097 WEKATAVAQTGIATA
+1097 WEKATSVAEASIATA
-1112 LGIMQAMATMPPNPV
+1112 VAITKALKTGPWMAAIV
-1127 LAGVIAAMGAV
+1127 AAMGAI
-1138 QVATILATP
+1138 QIATILATP
-1147 IRAYAKGT
+1147 IKAYAKGT
-1155 GEKGHDGGLAMVGDG
+1155 GDKGHEGGLAMVGDG

-1191 VDLPKGAVV
+1191 VDLPKGAMV
-1200 YPDVDEWK
+1200 YPDVEDWK
-1208 MELPLSGNLHQ
+1208 LSVPLAG
-1219 AEMAAIVSQQ
+1219 AAAPFQQ
-1229 AEPKMLVVNDYKR
+1229 NEPRTLVVNDYKR

-1250 NRLARMSLKLQ
+1250 NRLARISLRLQ
-1261 AEAAYRAEFAQ
+1261 ADAAYRAEFAQ
-1272 YRRDC
+1272 YRRER

>member
-9 LVDPQAIEDL
+9 LVDPKAIEDL

-27 NVRTAYI
+27 NVRSAFLDAAK
-34 EVIRATAE
+34 VMVE

-47 IETVGD
+47 VEVVGD

-65 KKAEEATAQLNSA
+65 KKAEDATAQLNSA
-78 VDQQRQ
+78 IDQQRQ

-194 DKELNAAE
+194 DKELNAADA
-202 GSYQQLSL
+202 SYQQLSL
-210 QLEQMKMAYKQLT
+210 QLEQLKMAYKQMT
-223 DEEKNNPIGKALN
+223 DEEKNSPMGKAMN
-236 DEIQKMDA
+236 EEIQKMDA

-280 NGKFGSSLKMLATEG
+280 NGQFGNSLRSLVSEG
-295 GGDILAGLTTKVK
+295 GGDLLGGMNMKLK
-308 AFGTTLLGFL
+308 ALGATLKGFL
-318 ANPAVLA
+318 ANPAILA
-325 ILGIGGTVAAFK
+325 ILGIGGTIAAFK
-337 WWYDYNKGLMEATR
+337 WWYDYNKGLMDATR
-351 LTREFLGVSGDEL
+351 LTREFLGLTGDEL

-383 DVLSAV
+383 DVLSAI
-389 DILMQQYGIDS
+389 DILMNQYGIDS

-440 QLAAVLAQTRSGIFN
+440 ELAAVLAQTRSGIFN

-462 QMATKRLREMSSG
+462 QMATKRLGEMSSG

-515 PAESQEVGNA
+515 PRESQEVSNA
-525 LKEVFGRNGAAGG
+525 FKEVFGRNGAAGG

-550 NLDEVKKVTGEVGE
+550 NLEEVKKVTGEVGE

-572 MKELNKRVAD
+572 MKELNTKVAE
-582 LFDVTDDGFE
+582 LFDCTQDGFE
-592 EATLAGKNFLTDV
+592 EATLATKNYVTDALIYVVDYLQKAVNWSKEWYDQNIVIRAAAESVGIVFQYMFKGIQTGIKNAMAGFEGFARTLKSLTDFDQSPE
-605 LIKVVGYAQ
+605 KY
-614 KVVHWFQDWYGE
+614 FNNY
-626 SVELRGVVQF
+626 
-636 LSFEFQALWL
+636 L
-646 KIKTGVINTVSL
+646 KIQKDTLNKMKNNSMDFFGDMKQATAAAMGNIENGRSRGGSSSSPSSVSL
-658 FEGMAKTI
+658 E
-666 RAVMDFDTLKDSPKE
+666 
-681 YLENLSKVQGDT
+681 ENGDGLSG
-693 LRKMKDNTVSAF
+693 
-705 NDLKEIGKR
+705 
-714 SIDNTLVAPKR
+714 
-725 EGTDEVSAV
+725 
-734 PQQTGQETGQT
+734 
-745 GRLKGNQHGGDDEK
+745 GGDDDDDNDNDNK
-759 TSTVSPSK
+759 TTVSPSK
-767 EAEAKNHEEVREI
+767 TAEAKNMEEVREI
-780 IIEAT
+780 IMEAT
-785 KKTIA
+785 RKTI
-790 ERLKLVEEGSE
+790 EDRLKLVEEGSE
-801 EEMKLSAQYAEAE
+801 EEMKLSTQYAEAE
-814 MASVVAAA
+814 MAAAVAAA
-822 RRNFDKQK
+822 RKNFDKQK
-830 GELDASLAQRK
+830 GELDASLSQRK
-841 ISEEEYAKGVEVL
+841 ISQEEYDKGIEVL

-862 LAAEHEKNDAVSEAR
+862 LAAEHEKNEAISEAR

-891 YAVQKLLR
+891 YAVQKSLR

-912 QYAEGLITKEEYERT
+912 QYAEGLITKEEYERA
-927 LYDTKVRYEQAS
+927 LYEAKVRYEHAS

-945 SLEKLL
+945 SLEKQLDAEVL
-951 SVEEM
+951 TAEA
-956 TDDDRE
+956 RE
-962 KAMRELAKARV
+962 NVVRELAKAKA
-973 DLAKQEADEVIAAME
+973 DLAKKEADETIAAME
-988 REKKADDE
+988 REKKADDD

-1003 NMKEWLQTAS
+1003 NMRKWMQVAG

-1018 INGLMGTL
+1018 IKGLMDAM
-1026 YDGQIQKIEEE
+1026 YDGQIQKIDEQKEANQ
-1037 REVHQAHYDE
+1037 VHYDE
-1047 EVARIESLAER
+1047 EIERIESLAER
-1058 GAISTEEAEARKVA
+1058 GVISTEEAEARKTA
-1072 AEKRRSDK
+1072 AEKRRAEK
-1080 ETEMEK
+1080 EAELEK
-1086 KKQELEYKKAV
+1086 KKQDLEYKKAV
-1097 WEKATAVAQTGIATA
+1097 WEKATSIAQAGIATA
-1112 LGIMQAMATMPPNPV
+1112 LAITQALPN
-1127 LAGVIAAMGAV
+1127 IAFAAVVGAMGAI

-1147 IRAYAKGT
+1147 IKAYAKGT
-1155 GEKGHDGGLAMVGDG
+1155 GEKGHEGGLAMVGDG

-1191 VDLPKGAVV
+1191 VDLPKGAMV
-1200 YPDVDEWK
+1200 YPDVDDWK
-1208 MELPLSGNLHQ
+1208 LNVPLFGKG
-1219 AEMAAIVSQQ
+1219 MALQQ
-1229 AEPKMLVVNDYKR
+1229 NEPKTLVVNDYKR

-1250 NRLARMSLKLQ
+1250 NRLARISLRLQ
-1261 AEAAYRAEFAQ
+1261 ADAAYRAEFAQ
-1272 YRRDC
+1272 YRRER

>member
-9 LVDPQAIEDL
+9 LVDPKAIEDL
-19 RTVKNEVD
+19 RTVKTEVD
-27 NVRTAYI
+27 NVRTAYLDAAKMM
-34 EVIRATAE
+34 VE

-47 IETVGD
+47 VEVVGD
-53 IDKINNLVAGGL
+53 IDKINNLVAGGM
-65 KKAEEATAQLNSA
+65 KKAEEATVQLNMA
-78 VDQQRQ
+78 VEQQRQ

-105 AKRAAFNQD
+105 AKRVAFNQD

-152 DDAVKKGAMT
+152 TDAVKKGQMS
-162 EQQAYERRVEI
+162 EQAAYERRIEI
-173 ESQYR
+173 EGQYR

-194 DKELNAAE
+194 DKELNAAD

-210 QLEQMKMAYKQLT
+210 QLEQLKMAYKQMT
-223 DEEKNNPIGKALN
+223 DEEKNSPMGKAMN
-236 DEIQKMDA
+236 EEIQKMDA

-280 NGKFGSSLKMLATEG
+280 NGQFGNSLRSLVSEG
-295 GGDILAGLTTKVK
+295 GGDLLGGMNMKLK
-308 AFGTTLLGFL
+308 ALGATLKGFL
-318 ANPAVLA
+318 ANPAILA
-325 ILGIGGTVAAFK
+325 ILGIGGTIAAFK
-337 WWYDYNKGLMEATR
+337 WWYDYNKGMMESTR
-351 LTREFLGVSGDEL
+351 LTREFLGLTGDEL

-383 DVLSAV
+383 DVLSSV
-389 DILMQQYGIDS
+389 DILMNQYGIDS

-440 QLAAVLAQTRSGIFN
+440 ELAAVLAQTRSGIFN

-462 QMATKRLREMSSG
+462 QMATKRLGEMSSG

-515 PAESQEVGNA
+515 PRESQEVSNA
-525 LKEVFGRNGAAGG
+525 FKEVFGRNGAAGG

-550 NLDEVKKVTGEVGE
+550 NLEEVKKVTGEVGE

-572 MKELNKRVAD
+572 MKELNTKVAE
-582 LFDVTDDGFE
+582 LFDFTQDGFE
-592 EATLAGKNFLTDV
+592 EATLATKNYATDALIYVVDYLQKAVNWSKEWYDQNIVIRAAAESVGIVFQYMFKGIQTGIKNAMAGFEGFARTLKSLTDFDQSPEKYFNNY
-605 LIKVVGYAQ
+605 LKIQ
-614 KVVHWFQDWYGE
+614 KDTLNKMKNNSLDFFGDMKQATAAAMGNIENGRSRGGSSSSPSSSSSNSSVSLEENGSGLSGGGE
-626 SVELRGVVQF
+626 SGNDN
-636 LSFEFQALWL
+636 
-646 KIKTGVINTVSL
+646 KT
-658 FEGMAKTI
+658 
-666 RAVMDFDTLKDSPKE
+666 
-681 YLENLSKVQGDT
+681 
-693 LRKMKDNTVSAF
+693 
-705 NDLKEIGKR
+705 
-714 SIDNTLVAPKR
+714 
-725 EGTDEVSAV
+725 
-734 PQQTGQETGQT
+734 
-745 GRLKGNQHGGDDEK
+745 
-759 TSTVSPSK
+759 TVSPSK
-767 EAEAKNHEEVREI
+767 TAEAKNMEEVREI
-780 IIEAT
+780 IMEAT
-785 KKTIA
+785 RKTI
-790 ERLKLVEEGSE
+790 EDRLKLVEEGSE

-814 MASVVAAA
+814 MAAAVAAA
-822 RRNFDKQK
+822 RKNFDKQK

-841 ISEEEYAKGVEVL
+841 ISQEEYAKGIEVL

-862 LAAEHEKNDAVSEAR
+862 LAAEHEKNEAISEAR

-891 YAVQKLLR
+891 YAVQKSLR

-912 QYAEGLITKEEYERT
+912 QYAEGLITKEEYERA
-927 LYDTKVRYEQAS
+927 LYEAKVRYEHAS

-945 SLEKLL
+945 SMEKQLD
-951 SVEEM
+951 VEEM
-956 TDDDRE
+956 TDKDRE
-962 KAMRELAKARV
+962 KAMRELAKARA
-973 DLAKQEADEVIAAME
+973 DLAKKEADDAVAAME

-996 LAKKRQQ
+996 LAKKRKQ
-1003 NMKEWLQTAS
+1003 NMRKWMQTAS

-1018 INGLMGTL
+1018 IKGLMDAM
-1026 YDGQIQKIEEE
+1026 YDGKIQKLDEEKE
-1037 REVHQAHYDE
+1037 ANQAHYDE
-1047 EVARIESLAER
+1047 EIERIESLAER
-1058 GAISTEEAEARKVA
+1058 GAISTEEAEARKAA

-1080 ETEMEK
+1080 EAELEK
-1086 KKQELEYKKAV
+1086 KKQEIEYKKAV
-1097 WEKATAVAQTGIATA
+1097 WEKATSVAEASIATA
-1112 LGIMQAMATMPPNPV
+1112 VAITKALKTGPWMAAIV
-1127 LAGVIAAMGAV
+1127 AAMGAI
-1138 QVATILATP
+1138 QIATILATP
-1147 IRAYAKGT
+1147 IKAYAKGT
-1155 GEKGHDGGLAMVGDG
+1155 GDKGHEGGLAMVGDG

-1191 VDLPKGAVV
+1191 VDLPKGAMV
-1200 YPDVDEWK
+1200 YPDVDDWK
-1208 MELPLSGNLHQ
+1208 LNVPLFGKG
-1219 AEMAAIVSQQ
+1219 MALQQ
-1229 AEPKMLVVNDYKR
+1229 NEPKTLVVNDYKR

-1250 NRLARMSLKLQ
+1250 NRLARISLRLQ
-1261 AEAAYRAEFAQ
+1261 ADAAYRAEFAQ
-1272 YRRDC
+1272 YMRER

>member
-19 RTVKNEVD
+19 RTVKTEVD
-27 NVRTAYI
+27 NVRTAYL

-47 IETVGD
+47 VETVGD
-53 IDKINNLVAGGL
+53 IEKINNVVAGGM
-65 KKAEEATAQLNSA
+65 KKAEEATVQLNNA

-84 IIGQTTNVISR
+84 IVGQTTNVISR

-105 AKRAAFNQD
+105 VKRAAFNQD
-114 KSMLDVAKSIIGTRD
+114 KSMLELAKSIIGSRE
-129 ENIERLIK
+129 ENIERLVR
-137 EQKRMKDLKDEQKQL
+137 EQKRMKDMKEEQKQL
-152 DDAVKKGAMT
+152 ADAVKKGAMT
-162 EQQAYERRVEI
+162 EQQAYERRIEI

-183 VHELTKVLNNQ
+183 VQELTRVLNNQ

-210 QLEQMKMAYKQLT
+210 QLEQLKMAYKQMT
-223 DEEKNNPIGKALN
+223 DEEKNNPMGKAMN
-236 DEIQKMDA
+236 EEIQKMDA

-280 NGKFGSSLKMLATEG
+280 NGKFGNSLKMLATAG

-308 AFGTTLLGFL
+308 AFGTTLVGFL

-351 LTREFLGVSGDEL
+351 LTREFLDVSGEML
-364 VDVRSEIQAVAD
+364 VDIRSEIQAVAD
-376 EWGKDYK
+376 EWDKDYK

-389 DILMQQYGIDS
+389 DILMKQYGIDS

-462 QMATKRLREMSSG
+462 QMATKRLGEMSSG

-484 ISTDEWNEKL
+484 VSTDEWNEKL
-494 LNGEANFF
+494 MNGEANFF

-510 KIGEL
+510 KMGEL
-515 PAESQEVGNA
+515 PRESQEVSNA

-538 MELVKYLGEMTT
+538 MEIVKYIGEMTT
-550 NLDEVKKVTGEVGE
+550 SLEDVKKVTGEVGT

-572 MKELNKRVAD
+572 MKELNKKVAG
-582 LFDVTDDGFE
+582 LFDVTQKGFE
-592 EATLAGKNFLTDV
+592 ESTIAAKIYLTDA
-605 LIKVVGYAQ
+605 LIKVVDYLQ
-614 KVVHWFQDWYGE
+614 KAVDWTVAWYDE
-626 SVELRGVVQF
+626 SVAFRAVVQYIGF
-636 LSFEFQALWL
+636 AFNVLWANV
-646 KIKTGVINTVSL
+646 KTGVKQSVTLLEGLARATRAL
-658 FEGMAKTI
+658 FNL
-666 RAVMDFDTLKDSPKE
+666 DFDKFGDAVTELWKSRFQNIKDMGNEIVDAFESAKKRA
-681 YLENLSKVQGDT
+681 ENGREKKTGTAPSELAGD
-693 LRKMKDNTVSAF
+693 
-705 NDLKEIGKR
+705 
-714 SIDNTLVAPKR
+714 
-725 EGTDEVSAV
+725 EGGG
-734 PQQTGQETGQT
+734 TGTTTITNPVITTPNVGA
-745 GRLKGNQHGGDDEK
+745 
-759 TSTVSPSK
+759 STVSK
-767 EAEAKNHEEVREI
+767 ESEAKNMEEVREI

-785 KKTIA
+785 RKTI
-790 ERLKLVEEGSE
+790 EDRLKLVEEGSE
-801 EEMKLSAQYAEAE
+801 DEMKLSVQYAEAE
-814 MASVVAAA
+814 MAAAVASA
-822 RRNFDKQK
+822 RKNFAKQK

-841 ISEEEYAKGVEVL
+841 ISQEEYNKGIEVL
-854 NEEMMAAE
+854 NEEMMTAE
-862 LAAEHEKNDAVSEAR
+862 LAAEHEKNEAISEAR

-891 YAVQKLLR
+891 YAVQKSLR

-912 QYAEGLITKEEYERT
+912 QYAEGLITKEEYERA
-927 LYDTKVRYEQAS
+927 LYEAKVRDEHAS

-945 SLEKLL
+945 SLEKQLDAEVL
-951 SVEEM
+951 TAEA
-956 TDDDRE
+956 RE
-962 KAMRELAKARV
+962 KVVRELAKAKA
-973 DLAKQEADEVIAAME
+973 DLAKKEADETIAAME
-988 REKKADDE
+988 REKKADDD

-1003 NMKEWLQTAS
+1003 NMRKWMQVAG

-1018 INGLMGTL
+1018 IKGLMDAM
-1026 YDGQIQKIEEE
+1026 YDGQIQKIDEQKEANQ
-1037 REVHQAHYDE
+1037 VHYDE
-1047 EVARIESLAER
+1047 EIERIESLAER
-1058 GAISTEEAEARKVA
+1058 GVISTEEAEARKTA
-1072 AEKRRSDK
+1072 AEKRRAEK
-1080 ETEMEK
+1080 EAELEK
-1086 KKQELEYKKAV
+1086 KKQDLEYKKAV
-1097 WEKATAVAQTGIATA
+1097 WEKATSIAQAGIATA
-1112 LGIMQAMATMPPNPV
+1112 LAITQALPNIA
-1127 LAGVIAAMGAV
+1127 LAAVVGAMGAI

-1147 IRAYAKGT
+1147 IKAYAKGT
-1155 GEKGHDGGLAMVGDG
+1155 GEKGHEGGLAMVGDG

-1191 VDLPKGAVV
+1191 VDLPKGAMV
-1200 YPDVDEWK
+1200 YPDVEDWK
-1208 MELPLSGNLHQ
+1208 LSVPLVGSSTQL
-1219 AEMAAIVSQQ
+1219 QQ
-1229 AEPKMLVVNDYKR
+1229 TEPKILVVSDYKR

-1250 NRLARMSLKLQ
+1250 NRLARMSMKLQ
-1261 AEAAYRAEFAQ
+1261 AEATYKAEFAQ

>member
-19 RTVKNEVD
+19 RTVKTEVD
-27 NVRTAYI
+27 NVRTAYL

-47 IETVGD
+47 VETVGD
-53 IDKINNLVAGGL
+53 IEKINNVVAGGM
-65 KKAEEATAQLNSA
+65 KKAEEATVQLNNA

-84 IIGQTTNVISR
+84 IVGQTTNVISR

-105 AKRAAFNQD
+105 VKRAAFNQD
-114 KSMLDVAKSIIGTRD
+114 KSMLELAKSIIGSRE
-129 ENIERLIK
+129 ENIERLVR
-137 EQKRMKDLKDEQKQL
+137 EQKRMKDMKEEQKQL
-152 DDAVKKGAMT
+152 ADAVKKGAMT
-162 EQQAYERRVEI
+162 EQQAYERRIEI

-183 VHELTKVLNNQ
+183 VQELTRVLNNQ

-210 QLEQMKMAYKQLT
+210 QLEQLKMAYKQMT
-223 DEEKNNPIGKALN
+223 DEEKNNPMGKAMN
-236 DEIQKMDA
+236 EEIQKMDA

-280 NGKFGSSLKMLATEG
+280 NGKFGNSLKMLATAG

-308 AFGTTLLGFL
+308 AFGTTLVGFL
-318 ANPAVLA
+318 ANPAMLA

-351 LTREFLGVSGDEL
+351 LTREFLDVSGEEL

-376 EWGKDYK
+376 EWDKDYK

-389 DILMQQYGIDS
+389 DILMKQYGIDS

-440 QLAAVLAQTRSGIFN
+440 ELAAVLAQTRSGIFN

-462 QMATKRLREMSSG
+462 QMATKRLGEMSSG

-515 PAESQEVGNA
+515 PRESQEVSNA
-525 LKEVFGRNGAAGG
+525 FKEVFGRNGAAGG

-550 NLDEVKKVTGEVGE
+550 NLEEVKKVTGEVGE
-564 LHDQHIEK
+564 LHDQHIDK
-572 MKELNKRVAD
+572 MKELNKRVAA
-582 LFDVTDDGFE
+582 LFDMTDEGFE
-592 EATLAGKNFLTDV
+592 EATLAAKNYIADA
-605 LIKVVGYAQ
+605 LIRVVTYVQ
-614 KVVHWFQDWYGE
+614 QIVDWFVQWYDE
-626 SVELRGVVQF
+626 SILLRGAVQYIGFALNVV
-636 LSFEFQALWL
+636 W
-646 KIKTGVINTVSL
+646 INVKTGVKQSVTLLEGLARATRAL
-658 FEGMAKTI
+658 FNL
-666 RAVMDFDTLKDSPKE
+666 DFDKFGDAVTELWKSRFQNIKDMG
-681 YLENLSKVQGDT
+681 N
-693 LRKMKDNTVSAF
+693 
-705 NDLKEIGKR
+705 EIVDAYDKAER
-714 SIDNTLVAPKR
+714 RAIL
-725 EGTDEVSAV
+725 
-734 PQQTGQETGQT
+734 
-745 GRLKGNQHGGDDEK
+745 GRDKTKSSSKGNGEQEKQEDPQLEETKGGGGGSGGT

-767 EAEAKNHEEVREI
+767 AAEAKNMEEVREI

-785 KKTIA
+785 KKTISD
-790 ERLKLVEEGSE
+790 RLKLVEEGSE

-814 MASVVAAA
+814 MAAAVAAA
-822 RRNFDKQK
+822 RKNFDKQK

-841 ISEEEYAKGVEVL
+841 ISQEEYAKGIEVL

-862 LAAEHEKNDAVSEAR
+862 LAAEHEKNEAISEAR

-891 YAVQKLLR
+891 YAVQKSLR

-912 QYAEGLITKEEYERT
+912 EYAEGLITKEEYERA
-927 LYDTKVRYEQAS
+927 LYDAKVRYEQAS

-945 SLEKLL
+945 SLEKQLD
-951 SVEEM
+951 VEET
-956 TDDDRE
+956 TDKDRE
-962 KAMRELAKARV
+962 KAMRELAKARAE
-973 DLAKQEADEVIAAME
+973 LAKKEVDEEIAEME
-988 REKKADDE
+988 RAKKADDD

-1003 NMKEWLQTAS
+1003 NMRRWMQVAG
-1013 QAIGK
+1013 QAISK
-1018 INGLMGTL
+1018 ISGLMGAL
-1026 YDGQIQKIEEE
+1026 YDGQIQKIDEE
-1037 REVHQAHYDE
+1037 REIHQAHYDE
-1047 EVARIESLAER
+1047 EIERIEALAER
-1058 GAISTEEAEARKVA
+1058 GAISTEEAEARKAA

-1080 ETEMEK
+1080 EAELEK

-1097 WEKATAVAQTGIATA
+1097 WEKATSIAQAGIATA
-1112 LGIMQAMATMPPNPV
+1112 LAITQALPNIA
-1127 LAGVIAAMGAV
+1127 LAAVVGAMGAI
-1138 QVATILATP
+1138 QIATILATP
-1147 IRAYAKGT
+1147 IKAYAKGT
-1155 GEKGHDGGLAMVGDG
+1155 GEKGHEGGLAMVGDG

-1191 VDLPKGAVV
+1191 VDLPKGAMV
-1200 YPDVDEWK
+1200 YPDVEDWK
-1208 MELPLSGNLHQ
+1208 LSVPLAG
-1219 AEMAAIVSQQ
+1219 AAAPLQQ
-1229 AEPKMLVVNDYKR
+1229 NEPRTLVVNDYKR

-1250 NRLARMSLKLQ
+1250 NRLARISLRLQ
-1261 AEAAYRAEFAQ
+1261 ADAAYRAEFAQ
-1272 YRRDC
+1272 YRREC

>member
-9 LVDPQAIEDL
+9 LVDPKAIEDL
-19 RTVKNEVD
+19 RTVKTEVD
-27 NVRTAYI
+27 NVRTAYLDAAKMM
-34 EVIRATAE
+34 VE

-47 IETVGD
+47 VEVVGD
-53 IDKINNLVAGGL
+53 IDKINNLVAGGM
-65 KKAEEATAQLNSA
+65 KKAEEATVQLNMA
-78 VDQQRQ
+78 VEQQRQ

-194 DKELNAAE
+194 DKELNAADA
-202 GSYQQLSL
+202 SYQQLSL
-210 QLEQMKMAYKQLT
+210 QLEQLKMAYKQMT
-223 DEEKNNPIGKALN
+223 DEEKNSPMGKAMN
-236 DEIQKMDA
+236 EEIQKMDA

-280 NGKFGSSLKMLATEG
+280 NGQFGNSLRSLVSEG
-295 GGDILAGLTTKVK
+295 GGDLLGGMNMKLK
-308 AFGTTLLGFL
+308 ALGATLKGFL
-318 ANPAVLA
+318 ANPAILA
-325 ILGIGGTVAAFK
+325 ILGIGGTIAAFK
-337 WWYDYNKGLMEATR
+337 WWYDYNKGLMESTR
-351 LTREFLGVSGDEL
+351 LTREFLGLTGDEL

-383 DVLSAV
+383 DVLSSV
-389 DILMQQYGIDS
+389 DILMNQYGIDS

-440 QLAAVLAQTRSGIFN
+440 ELAAVLAQTRSGIFN

-462 QMATKRLREMSSG
+462 QMATKRLGEMSSG

-484 ISTDEWNEKL
+484 ISTDEWNKKL

-515 PAESQEVGNA
+515 PRESQEVSNA
-525 LKEVFGRNGAAGG
+525 FKEVFGRNGAAGG

-550 NLDEVKKVTGEVGE
+550 NLEEVKKVTGEVGE

-572 MKELNKRVAD
+572 MKELNTKVAE
-582 LFDVTDDGFE
+582 LFDFTQDGFE
-592 EATLAGKNFLTDV
+592 EATLATKNYATDALIYVVDYLQKAVNWSKEWYDQNIVIRAAAESVGIVFQYMFKGIQTGIKNAMAGFEGFARTLKSLTDFDQSPEKYFNNY
-605 LIKVVGYAQ
+605 LKIQ
-614 KVVHWFQDWYGE
+614 KDTLNKMKNNSLDFFGDMKQATTAAMGNIENGRSRGGSSSSPSSVSLEENGSGLSGGGE
-626 SVELRGVVQF
+626 SGNDN
-636 LSFEFQALWL
+636 
-646 KIKTGVINTVSL
+646 KT
-658 FEGMAKTI
+658 
-666 RAVMDFDTLKDSPKE
+666 
-681 YLENLSKVQGDT
+681 
-693 LRKMKDNTVSAF
+693 
-705 NDLKEIGKR
+705 
-714 SIDNTLVAPKR
+714 
-725 EGTDEVSAV
+725 
-734 PQQTGQETGQT
+734 
-745 GRLKGNQHGGDDEK
+745 
-759 TSTVSPSK
+759 TVSPSK
-767 EAEAKNHEEVREI
+767 TAEAKNMEEVREI
-780 IIEAT
+780 IMEAT
-785 KKTIA
+785 RKTI
-790 ERLKLVEEGSE
+790 EDRLKLVEEGSE

-814 MASVVAAA
+814 MAAAVAAA
-822 RRNFDKQK
+822 RKNFDKQK

-841 ISEEEYAKGVEVL
+841 ISQEEYDKGIEVL

-862 LAAEHEKNDAVSEAR
+862 LAAEHEKNEAISEAR

-891 YAVQKLLR
+891 YAVNKSLR
-899 DTAYVEEVTAIEQ
+899 DTAYVEEVTAIEKE
-912 QYAEGLITKEEYERT
+912 YAEGLITKEEYERA
-927 LYDTKVRYEQAS
+927 LYDAKVRYEQAS

-945 SLEKLL
+945 SLEKQLD
-951 SVEEM
+951 VEEM
-956 TDDDRE
+956 TDKDRE
-962 KAMRELAKARV
+962 KAMRELSKARA
-973 DLAKQEADEVIAAME
+973 DLAKKEADDAVAAME

-996 LAKKRQQ
+996 LAKKRKQ
-1003 NMKEWLQTAS
+1003 NMRKWMQTAS

-1018 INGLMGTL
+1018 IKGLMDAM
-1026 YDGQIQKIEEE
+1026 YDGKIQKLDEEKE
-1037 REVHQAHYDE
+1037 ANQAHYDE
-1047 EVARIESLAER
+1047 EIERIESLAER
-1058 GAISTEEAEARKVA
+1058 GAISTEEAEARKAA

-1080 ETEMEK
+1080 EAELEK
-1086 KKQELEYKKAV
+1086 KKQEIEYKQAV
-1097 WEKATAVAQTGIATA
+1097 WEKATSVAEASIATA
-1112 LGIMQAMATMPPNPV
+1112 VAITKALKTGPWMAAIV
-1127 LAGVIAAMGAV
+1127 AAMGAI
-1138 QVATILATP
+1138 QIATILATP
-1147 IRAYAKGT
+1147 IKAYAKGT
-1155 GEKGHDGGLAMVGDG
+1155 GDKGHEGGLAMVGDG
-1170 GKREVVVIGNSA
+1170 GKREVVVIGNSS

-1191 VDLPKGAVV
+1191 VDLPKGAMV
-1200 YPDVDEWK
+1200 YPDVEDWK
-1208 MELPLSGNLHQ
+1208 LSVPLAG
-1219 AEMAAIVSQQ
+1219 AAAPFQQ
-1229 AEPKMLVVNDYKR
+1229 NEPRTLVVNDYKR

-1250 NRLARMSLKLQ
+1250 NRLARISLRLQ
-1261 AEAAYRAEFAQ
+1261 ADAAYRAEFAQ
-1272 YRRDC
+1272 YRRER

>member
-19 RTVKNEVD
+19 RTVKTEVD
-27 NVRTAYI
+27 NVRTAYL

-47 IETVGD
+47 VETVGD
-53 IDKINNLVAGGL
+53 IEKINNVVAGGM
-65 KKAEEATAQLNSA
+65 KKAEEATVQLNNA

-84 IIGQTTNVISR
+84 IVGQTTNVISR

-105 AKRAAFNQD
+105 VKRAAFNQD
-114 KSMLDVAKSIIGTRD
+114 KSMLELAKSIIGSRE
-129 ENIERLIK
+129 ENIERLVR
-137 EQKRMKDLKDEQKQL
+137 EQKRMKDMKEEQKQL
-152 DDAVKKGAMT
+152 ADAVKKGAMT
-162 EQQAYERRVEI
+162 EQQAYERRIEI

-183 VHELTKVLNNQ
+183 VQELTRVLNNQ

-210 QLEQMKMAYKQLT
+210 QLEQLKMAYKQMT
-223 DEEKNNPIGKALN
+223 DEEKNNPMGKAMN
-236 DEIQKMDA
+236 EEIQKMDA

-280 NGKFGSSLKMLATEG
+280 NGKFGNSLKMLATAG

-308 AFGTTLLGFL
+308 AFGTTLVGFL

-351 LTREFLGVSGDEL
+351 LTREFLGVSGEML
-364 VDVRSEIQAVAD
+364 VDIRSEIQAVAD
-376 EWGKDYK
+376 EWDKDYK

-389 DILMQQYGIDS
+389 DILMKQYGIDS

-425 ERYAPIFKDMKLDGS
+425 GRYAPIFKDMKLDGS

-462 QMATKRLREMSSG
+462 QTATKRLGEMSSG

-494 LNGEANFF
+494 MKGEANFF

-515 PAESQEVGNA
+515 PRESQEVSNA
-525 LKEVFGRNGAAGG
+525 FKEVFGRNGAAGG

-550 NLDEVKKVTGEVGE
+550 NLEEVKKVTGEVGE

-572 MKELNKRVAD
+572 MKELNKKVAG
-582 LFDVTDDGFE
+582 LFDVTQKGFE
-592 EATLAGKNFLTDV
+592 ESTIAAKIYLTDA
-605 LIKVVGYAQ
+605 LIKVVDYLQ
-614 KVVHWFQDWYGE
+614 KAVDWTVAWYDE
-626 SVELRGVVQF
+626 SVAFRAVVQYIGF
-636 LSFEFQALWL
+636 AFNVLWANV
-646 KIKTGVINTVSL
+646 KTGVKQSVTLLEGLARATRAL
-658 FEGMAKTI
+658 FNL
-666 RAVMDFDTLKDSPKE
+666 DFDKFGDAVTELWKSRFQNIKDMGNEIVDAFESAKKRA
-681 YLENLSKVQGDT
+681 ENGREKKTGT
-693 LRKMKDNTVSAF
+693 
-705 NDLKEIGKR
+705 
-714 SIDNTLVAPKR
+714 APSELAGE
-725 EGTDEVSAV
+725 EGGG
-734 PQQTGQETGQT
+734 TGTTTITNPVITTPNVGA
-745 GRLKGNQHGGDDEK
+745 
-759 TSTVSPSK
+759 STVSK
-767 EAEAKNHEEVREI
+767 ESEAKNMEEVREI

-785 KKTIA
+785 RKTI
-790 ERLKLVEEGSE
+790 EDRLKLVEEGSE
-801 EEMKLSAQYAEAE
+801 DEMKLSVQYAEAE
-814 MASVVAAA
+814 MAAAVASA
-822 RRNFDKQK
+822 RKNFAKQK

-841 ISEEEYAKGVEVL
+841 ISQEEYNKGIEVL
-854 NEEMMAAE
+854 NEEMMTAE
-862 LAAEHEKNDAVSEAR
+862 LAAEHEKNEAISEAR

-891 YAVQKLLR
+891 YAVQKSLR
-899 DTAYVEEVTAIEQ
+899 DTAYVEEVTAIEH
-912 QYAEGLITKEEYERT
+912 QYAEGLITKEEYERA
-927 LYDTKVRYEQAS
+927 LYEAKVRYEHAS

-945 SLEKLL
+945 SLEKQLDAEVL
-951 SVEEM
+951 TAEA
-956 TDDDRE
+956 RE
-962 KAMRELAKARV
+962 KVVRELAKAKA
-973 DLAKQEADEVIAAME
+973 DLAKKEADETIAAME
-988 REKKADDE
+988 REKKADDD

-1003 NMKEWLQTAS
+1003 NMRKWMQVAG

-1018 INGLMGTL
+1018 IKGLMDAM
-1026 YDGQIQKIEEE
+1026 YDGQIQKIDEQKEANQ
-1037 REVHQAHYDE
+1037 VHYDE
-1047 EVARIESLAER
+1047 EIERIESLAER
-1058 GAISTEEAEARKVA
+1058 GVISTEEAEARKTA
-1072 AEKRRSDK
+1072 AEKRRAEK
-1080 ETEMEK
+1080 EAELEK
-1086 KKQELEYKKAV
+1086 KKQDLEYKKAV
-1097 WEKATAVAQTGIATA
+1097 WEKATSIAQAGIATA
-1112 LGIMQAMATMPPNPV
+1112 LAITQALPNIA
-1127 LAGVIAAMGAV
+1127 LAAVVGAMGAI

-1147 IRAYAKGT
+1147 IKAYAKGT
-1155 GEKGHDGGLAMVGDG
+1155 GEKGHEGGLAMVGDG

-1191 VDLPKGAVV
+1191 VDLPKGAMV
-1200 YPDVDEWK
+1200 YPDVEDWK
-1208 MELPLSGNLHQ
+1208 LSVPLVGSSTQL
-1219 AEMAAIVSQQ
+1219 QQ
-1229 AEPKMLVVNDYKR
+1229 TEPKILVVSDYKR

-1250 NRLARMSLKLQ
+1250 NRLARMSMKLQ
-1261 AEAAYRAEFAQ
+1261 AEATYKAEFAQ

>member
-1 MADIRITD
+1 MGDIRITD

-19 RTVKNEVD
+19 RTVKTEVD
-27 NVRTAYI
+27 NVRTAYL

-47 IETVGD
+47 VETVGD
-53 IDKINNLVAGGL
+53 IEKINNVVAGGM
-65 KKAEEATAQLNSA
+65 KKAEEATVQLNNA

-84 IIGQTTNVISR
+84 IVGQTTNVISR

-105 AKRAAFNQD
+105 VKRAAFNQD
-114 KSMLDVAKSIIGTRD
+114 KSMLELAKSIIGSRE
-129 ENIERLIK
+129 ENIERLVR
-137 EQKRMKDLKDEQKQL
+137 EQKRMKDMKEEQKQL
-152 DDAVKKGAMT
+152 ADAVKKGAMT
-162 EQQAYERRVEI
+162 EQQAYERRIEI

-183 VHELTKVLNNQ
+183 VQELTRVLNNQ

-210 QLEQMKMAYKQLT
+210 QLEQLKMAYKQMT
-223 DEEKNNPIGKALN
+223 DEEKNNPMGKAMN
-236 DEIQKMDA
+236 EEIQKMDA

-280 NGKFGSSLKMLATEG
+280 NGKFGNSLKMLATAG

-308 AFGTTLLGFL
+308 AFGATLVGFL

-351 LTREFLGVSGDEL
+351 LTREFLDVSGEML
-364 VDVRSEIQAVAD
+364 VDIRSEIQAVAD
-376 EWGKDYK
+376 EWDKDYK

-389 DILMQQYGIDS
+389 DILMNQYGIDS

-440 QLAAVLAQTRSGIFN
+440 ELAAVLAQTRSGIFN

-475 TKKALEDLG
+475 TKKALEELG

-494 LNGEANFF
+494 MKGEANFF

-515 PAESQEVGNA
+515 PAESQEVGNT

-550 NLDEVKKVTGEVGE
+550 SLEEAKKVTGEVGE

-572 MKELNKRVAD
+572 MKELNKEVAKV
-582 LFDVTDDGFE
+582 FDMTGQGFE
-592 EATLAGKNFLTDV
+592 EATISAKIFFTEA
-605 LIKVVGYAQ
+605 LIKIVRYIGKAVDWMKEWYDENMLVRAAVQLVG
-614 KVVHWFQDWYGE
+614 
-626 SVELRGVVQF
+626 
-636 LSFEFQALWL
+636 LSFIQTFRILELLFRNAMNTTKTLAKLFRAAFDFNTLQSSPEEYIK
-646 KIKTGVINTVSL
+646 KIRDTFKQGMTTMVSNYSK
-658 FEGMAKTI
+658 FG
-666 RAVMDFDTLKDSPKE
+666 KDSAEAYVNAWNSVVNNTPRSSVGGGSDAGASSSSSGAG
-681 YLENLSKVQGDT
+681 LSG
-693 LRKMKDNTVSAF
+693 
-705 NDLKEIGKR
+705 
-714 SIDNTLVAPKR
+714 
-725 EGTDEVSAV
+725 
-734 PQQTGQETGQT
+734 
-745 GRLKGNQHGGDDEK
+745 GGDGDNDNDNK
-759 TSTVSPSK
+759 PTVSPSK
-767 EAEAKNHEEVREI
+767 TAEAKNMEEVREI
-780 IIEAT
+780 IMEAT
-785 KKTIA
+785 RKTI
-790 ERLKLVEEGSE
+790 EDRLKLVEEGSE

-814 MASVVAAA
+814 MAAAIVAA
-822 RRNFDKQK
+822 RKNFDKQK

-841 ISEEEYAKGVEVL
+841 ISQEEYAKGVEML

-862 LAAEHEKNDAVSEAR
+862 LAAEHEKNEAISEAR

-891 YAVQKLLR
+891 YAVQKSLR

-912 QYAEGLITKEEYERT
+912 EYAEGLITKEEYERA
-927 LYDTKVRYEQAS
+927 LYDAKVRYEQAS

-945 SLEKLL
+945 SLEKQLD
-951 SVEEM
+951 VEEM
-956 TDDDRE
+956 TDKDRE
-962 KAMRELAKARV
+962 KAMRELAKARA
-973 DLAKQEADEVIAAME
+973 DLAKKEADDAVAAME
-988 REKKADDE
+988 REKKADDD

-1003 NMKEWLQTAS
+1003 NMRRWMQVAG
-1013 QAIGK
+1013 QAISK
-1018 INGLMGTL
+1018 ISGLMGAL
-1026 YDGQIQKIEEE
+1026 YDGQIQKIDEE
-1037 REVHQAHYDE
+1037 REIHQAHYDE
-1047 EVARIESLAER
+1047 EIERIEALAER
-1058 GAISTEEAEARKVA
+1058 GAISTEEAEARKAA

-1080 ETEMEK
+1080 EAELEK

-1097 WEKATAVAQTGIATA
+1097 WEKATSIAQAGIATA
-1112 LGIMQAMATMPPNPV
+1112 LAITQALPNIA
-1127 LAGVIAAMGAV
+1127 LAAVVGAMGAI
-1138 QVATILATP
+1138 QIATILATP
-1147 IRAYAKGT
+1147 IKAYAKGT
-1155 GEKGHDGGLAMVGDG
+1155 GEKGHEGGLAMVGDG

-1191 VDLPKGAVV
+1191 VDLPKGAMV
-1200 YPDVDEWK
+1200 YPDVEDWK
-1208 MELPLSGNLHQ
+1208 LSVPLAG
-1219 AEMAAIVSQQ
+1219 AAAPLQQ
-1229 AEPKMLVVNDYKR
+1229 NEPRTLVVNDYKR
-1242 LEKKMDER
+1242 LEKKMDES
-1250 NRLARMSLKLQ
+1250 NRLARISLRLQ
-1261 AEAAYRAEFAQ
+1261 ADAAYRAEFAQ
-1272 YRRDC
+1272 YRREC

>member
-9 LVDPQAIEDL
+9 LVDPKAIEDL

-27 NVRTAYI
+27 NVRSAFLDAAK
-34 EVIRATAE
+34 VMVE

-47 IETVGD
+47 VEVVGD

-65 KKAEEATAQLNSA
+65 KKAEDATAQLNSA
-78 VDQQRQ
+78 IDQQRQ

-194 DKELNAAE
+194 DKELNAAD

-210 QLEQMKMAYKQLT
+210 QLEQLKMAYKQMT
-223 DEEKNNPIGKALN
+223 DEEKNSPMGKAMN
-236 DEIQKMDA
+236 EEIQKMDA

-280 NGKFGSSLKMLATEG
+280 NGQFGNSLRSLVSEG
-295 GGDILAGLTTKVK
+295 GGDLLGGMNMKLK
-308 AFGTTLLGFL
+308 ALGATLKGFL
-318 ANPAVLA
+318 ANPAILA
-325 ILGIGGTVAAFK
+325 ILGIGGTIAAFK
-337 WWYDYNKGLMEATR
+337 WWYDYNKGLMDATR
-351 LTREFLGVSGDEL
+351 LTREFLGLTGDEL

-383 DVLSAV
+383 DVLSAI
-389 DILMQQYGIDS
+389 DILMNQYGIDS

-440 QLAAVLAQTRSGIFN
+440 ELAAVLAQTRSGIFN

-462 QMATKRLREMSSG
+462 QMATKRLGEMSSG

-515 PAESQEVGNA
+515 PRESQEVSNA
-525 LKEVFGRNGAAGG
+525 FKEVFGRNGAAGG

-550 NLDEVKKVTGEVGE
+550 NLEEVKKVTGEVGE

-572 MKELNKRVAD
+572 MKELNTKVAE
-582 LFDVTDDGFE
+582 LFDFTQDGFE
-592 EATLAGKNFLTDV
+592 EETLATKNYVTDALIYVVDYLQKAVNWSKEWYDQNIVIRAAAESVGIVFQYMFKGIQTGIKNAMAGFEGFARTLKSLTDFDQSPE
-605 LIKVVGYAQ
+605 KY
-614 KVVHWFQDWYGE
+614 FNNY
-626 SVELRGVVQF
+626 
-636 LSFEFQALWL
+636 L
-646 KIKTGVINTVSL
+646 KIQKDTLNKMKNNSMDFFGDMKQATAAAMGNIENGRSRGGSSSSPSSVSL
-658 FEGMAKTI
+658 EENGAGLSGGGNGGNDNKT
-666 RAVMDFDTLKDSPKE
+666 
-681 YLENLSKVQGDT
+681 
-693 LRKMKDNTVSAF
+693 
-705 NDLKEIGKR
+705 
-714 SIDNTLVAPKR
+714 
-725 EGTDEVSAV
+725 
-734 PQQTGQETGQT
+734 
-745 GRLKGNQHGGDDEK
+745 
-759 TSTVSPSK
+759 TVSPSK
-767 EAEAKNHEEVREI
+767 TAEAKNMEEVREI
-780 IIEAT
+780 IMEAT
-785 KKTIA
+785 RKTI
-790 ERLKLVEEGSE
+790 EDRLKLVEEGSE

-814 MASVVAAA
+814 MAAAVAAA
-822 RRNFDKQK
+822 RKNFDKQK

-841 ISEEEYAKGVEVL
+841 ISQEEYANGIEVL

-862 LAAEHEKNDAVSEAR
+862 LSAEHEKNEAISEAR
-877 KKFANAEI
+877 KNFANAEI

-891 YAVQKLLR
+891 YAVQKSLR

-912 QYAEGLITKEEYERT
+912 EYAESLITKEEYERA
-927 LYDTKVRYEQAS
+927 LYDAKVRYEQAS

-945 SLEKLL
+945 SLEKQLD
-951 SVEEM
+951 VEEM
-956 TDDDRE
+956 TDKDRE
-962 KAMRELAKARV
+962 KAMRELAKARA
-973 DLAKQEADEVIAAME
+973 DLAKKEADDAVAAIE

-996 LAKKRQQ
+996 LAKNRKQ
-1003 NMKEWLQTAS
+1003 NMRKWMQTAS

-1018 INGLMGTL
+1018 IKGLMDAM
-1026 YDGQIQKIEEE
+1026 YDGKIQKLDEEKE
-1037 REVHQAHYDE
+1037 ANQAHYDE
-1047 EVARIESLAER
+1047 EIERIESLAER
-1058 GAISTEEAEARKVA
+1058 GAISTEEAEARKAA

-1080 ETEMEK
+1080 EAELEK
-1086 KKQELEYKKAV
+1086 KKQEIEYKKAV

-1138 QVATILATP
+1138 QVANILATP
-1147 IRAYAKGT
+1147 IKAYAKGT

-1191 VDLPKGAVV
+1191 VDLPKGAMV
-1200 YPDVDEWK
+1200 YPDVDDWK
-1208 MELPLSGNLHQ
+1208 LNVPLFGKG
-1219 AEMAAIVSQQ
+1219 MALQQ
-1229 AEPKMLVVNDYKR
+1229 NEPKTLVVNDYKR

-1250 NRLARMSLKLQ
+1250 NRLARISLRLQ
-1261 AEAAYRAEFAQ
+1261 ADAAYRAEFAQ
-1272 YRRDC
+1272 YRRER

>member
-9 LVDPQAIEDL
+9 LVDPKAIEDL
-19 RTVKNEVD
+19 RTVKTEVD
-27 NVRTAYI
+27 NVRTAYLDAAKMM
-34 EVIRATAE
+34 VE

-47 IETVGD
+47 VEVVGD
-53 IDKINNLVAGGL
+53 IDKINNLVAGGM
-65 KKAEEATAQLNSA
+65 KKAEEATVQLNMA
-78 VDQQRQ
+78 VEQQRQ

-194 DKELNAAE
+194 DKELNAADA
-202 GSYQQLSL
+202 SYQQLSL
-210 QLEQMKMAYKQLT
+210 QLEQLKMAYKQMT
-223 DEEKNNPIGKALN
+223 DEEKNSPMGKAMN
-236 DEIQKMDA
+236 EEIQKMDA

-280 NGKFGSSLKMLATEG
+280 NGQFGNSLRSLVSEG
-295 GGDILAGLTTKVK
+295 GGDLLGGMNMKLK
-308 AFGTTLLGFL
+308 ALGATLKGFL
-318 ANPAVLA
+318 ANPAILA
-325 ILGIGGTVAAFK
+325 ILGIGGTIAAFK
-337 WWYDYNKGLMEATR
+337 WWYDYNKGLMDATR
-351 LTREFLGVSGDEL
+351 LTREFLGLTGDEL

-383 DVLSAV
+383 DVLSAI
-389 DILMQQYGIDS
+389 DILMNQYGIDS

-440 QLAAVLAQTRSGIFN
+440 ELAAVLAQTRSGIFN

-462 QMATKRLREMSSG
+462 QMATKRLGEMSSG

-484 ISTDEWNEKL
+484 ISTDEWNKKL

-515 PAESQEVGNA
+515 PRESQEVSNA
-525 LKEVFGRNGAAGG
+525 FKEVFGRNGAAGG

-550 NLDEVKKVTGEVGE
+550 NLEEVKKVTGEVGE

-572 MKELNKRVAD
+572 MKELNTKVAK
-582 LFDVTDDGFE
+582 LFDFTQDGFE
-592 EATLAGKNFLTDV
+592 EATLATKNYATDALIYVVDYLQKAVNWSKEWYDQNIVIRAAAESVGIVFQYMFKGIQTGIKNAMAGFEGFARTLKSLTDFDQSPEKYFNNY
-605 LIKVVGYAQ
+605 LKIQ
-614 KVVHWFQDWYGE
+614 KDTLNKMKNNSLDFFGDMKQATTAAMGNIENGRSRGGSSSSPSSVSPEENGSGLSGGGE
-626 SVELRGVVQF
+626 SGNDN
-636 LSFEFQALWL
+636 
-646 KIKTGVINTVSL
+646 KT
-658 FEGMAKTI
+658 
-666 RAVMDFDTLKDSPKE
+666 
-681 YLENLSKVQGDT
+681 
-693 LRKMKDNTVSAF
+693 
-705 NDLKEIGKR
+705 
-714 SIDNTLVAPKR
+714 
-725 EGTDEVSAV
+725 
-734 PQQTGQETGQT
+734 
-745 GRLKGNQHGGDDEK
+745 
-759 TSTVSPSK
+759 TVSPSK
-767 EAEAKNHEEVREI
+767 TAEAKNMEEVREI
-780 IIEAT
+780 IMEAT
-785 KKTIA
+785 RKTI
-790 ERLKLVEEGSE
+790 EDRLKLVEEGSE

-814 MASVVAAA
+814 MAAAVAAA
-822 RRNFDKQK
+822 RKNFDKQK

-841 ISEEEYAKGVEVL
+841 ISQEEYDKGIEVL

-862 LAAEHEKNDAVSEAR
+862 LAAEHEKNEAISEAR

-891 YAVQKLLR
+891 YAVNKSLR
-899 DTAYVEEVTAIEQ
+899 DTAYVEEVTAIEKE
-912 QYAEGLITKEEYERT
+912 YAEGLITKEEYERA
-927 LYDTKVRYEQAS
+927 LYDAKVRYEQAS

-945 SLEKLL
+945 SLEKQLD
-951 SVEEM
+951 VEEM
-956 TDDDRE
+956 TDKDRE
-962 KAMRELAKARV
+962 KAMRDLSKARA
-973 DLAKQEADEVIAAME
+973 DLAKKEADDAVAAME

-996 LAKKRQQ
+996 LAKKRKQ
-1003 NMKEWLQTAS
+1003 NMRKWMQTAS

-1018 INGLMGTL
+1018 IKGLMDAM
-1026 YDGQIQKIEEE
+1026 YDGKIQKLDEEKE
-1037 REVHQAHYDE
+1037 ANQAHYDE
-1047 EVARIESLAER
+1047 EIERIESLAER
-1058 GAISTEEAEARKVA
+1058 GAISTEEAEARKAA

-1080 ETEMEK
+1080 EAELEK

-1097 WEKATAVAQTGIATA
+1097 WEKATSIAQAGIATA
-1112 LGIMQAMATMPPNPV
+1112 LAITQALPNIA
-1127 LAGVIAAMGAV
+1127 LAAVVGTMGAI
-1138 QVATILATP
+1138 QIATILSTP
-1147 IRAYAKGT
+1147 IKAYAKGT
-1155 GEKGHDGGLAMVGDG
+1155 GEKGHEGGLAMVGDG
-1170 GKREVVVIGNSA
+1170 GKREVVVIGNSS

-1191 VDLPKGAVV
+1191 VDLPKGAMV
-1200 YPDVDEWK
+1200 YPDVDDWK
-1208 MELPLSGNLHQ
+1208 LNVPLFGKG
-1219 AEMAAIVSQQ
+1219 MALQQ
-1229 AEPKMLVVNDYKR
+1229 NEPKTLVVNDYKR

-1250 NRLARMSLKLQ
+1250 NRLARISLRLQ
-1261 AEAAYRAEFAQ
+1261 ADAAYRAEFAQ
-1272 YRRDC
+1272 YRMER

>member
-19 RTVKNEVD
+19 RTVKTEVD
-27 NVRTAYI
+27 NVRTAYL

-47 IETVGD
+47 VETVGD
-53 IDKINNLVAGGL
+53 IEKINNVVAGGM
-65 KKAEEATAQLNSA
+65 KKAEEATVQLNNA

-84 IIGQTTNVISR
+84 IVGQTTNVISR

-105 AKRAAFNQD
+105 VKRAAFNQD
-114 KSMLDVAKSIIGTRD
+114 KSMLELAKSIIGSRE
-129 ENIERLIK
+129 ENIERLVR
-137 EQKRMKDLKDEQKQL
+137 EQKRMKDMKEEQKQL
-152 DDAVKKGAMT
+152 ADAVKKGAMT
-162 EQQAYERRVEI
+162 EQQAYERRIEI

-183 VHELTKVLNNQ
+183 VQELTRVLNNQ

-210 QLEQMKMAYKQLT
+210 QLEQLKMAYKQMT
-223 DEEKNNPIGKALN
+223 DEEKNNPMGKAMN
-236 DEIQKMDA
+236 EEIQKMDA

-280 NGKFGSSLKMLATEG
+280 NGKFGNSLKMLATAG
-295 GGDILAGLTTKVK
+295 GGDVLAGLTTKVK
-308 AFGTTLLGFL
+308 AFGTTLVGFL

-351 LTREFLGVSGDEL
+351 LTREFLDVSGEEL

-376 EWGKDYK
+376 EWDKDYK

-389 DILMQQYGIDS
+389 DILMKQYGIDS

-440 QLAAVLAQTRSGIFN
+440 ELAAVLAQTRSGIFN

-462 QMATKRLREMSSG
+462 QMATKRLGEMSSG

-515 PAESQEVGNA
+515 PRESQEVSNA
-525 LKEVFGRNGAAGG
+525 FKEVFGRNGAAGG

-550 NLDEVKKVTGEVGE
+550 NLEEVKKVTGEVGE
-564 LHDQHIEK
+564 LHDQHIDK
-572 MKELNKRVAD
+572 MKELNKRVAA
-582 LFDVTDDGFE
+582 LFDMTDEGFE
-592 EATLAGKNFLTDV
+592 EATLAAKNYIADA
-605 LIKVVGYAQ
+605 LIRVVTYVQ
-614 KVVHWFQDWYGE
+614 QIVDWFVQWYDE
-626 SVELRGVVQF
+626 SILLRGAVQYIGFALNVV
-636 LSFEFQALWL
+636 W
-646 KIKTGVINTVSL
+646 INVKTGVKQSVTLLEGLARATRAL
-658 FEGMAKTI
+658 FNL
-666 RAVMDFDTLKDSPKE
+666 DFDKFGDAVTELWKSRFQNIKDMG
-681 YLENLSKVQGDT
+681 N
-693 LRKMKDNTVSAF
+693 
-705 NDLKEIGKR
+705 EIVDAYDKAER
-714 SIDNTLVAPKR
+714 RAIL
-725 EGTDEVSAV
+725 
-734 PQQTGQETGQT
+734 
-745 GRLKGNQHGGDDEK
+745 GRDKTKSSSKGNGEQEKQEDQQLEETKGGGGGSGGT

-767 EAEAKNHEEVREI
+767 TAEAKNMEEVREI
-780 IIEAT
+780 IMEAT
-785 KKTIA
+785 RKTI
-790 ERLKLVEEGSE
+790 EDRLKLVEEGSE

-814 MASVVAAA
+814 MAAAIVAA
-822 RRNFDKQK
+822 RKNFDKQK

-841 ISEEEYAKGVEVL
+841 ISQEEYANGIEVL

-862 LAAEHEKNDAVSEAR
+862 LAAEHEKNEAISEAR

-891 YAVQKLLR
+891 YAVQKSLR

-912 QYAEGLITKEEYERT
+912 EYAEGLITKEEYERA
-927 LYDTKVRYEQAS
+927 LYDAKVRYEQAS

-945 SLEKLL
+945 SLEKQLD
-951 SVEEM
+951 VEEM
-956 TDDDRE
+956 TDKDRE
-962 KAMRELAKARV
+962 KAMRELAKARA
-973 DLAKQEADEVIAAME
+973 DLAKKEADDAVAAME
-988 REKKADDE
+988 REKKADDD

-1003 NMKEWLQTAS
+1003 NMRRWMQVAG
-1013 QAIGK
+1013 QAISK
-1018 INGLMGTL
+1018 ISGLMGAL
-1026 YDGQIQKIEEE
+1026 YDGQIQKIDEE
-1037 REVHQAHYDE
+1037 REIHQAHYDE
-1047 EVARIESLAER
+1047 EIERIEALAER
-1058 GAISTEEAEARKVA
+1058 GAISTEEAEARKAA

-1080 ETEMEK
+1080 EAELEK

-1097 WEKATAVAQTGIATA
+1097 WEKATSIAQAGIATA
-1112 LGIMQAMATMPPNPV
+1112 LAITQALPNIA
-1127 LAGVIAAMGAV
+1127 LAAFVGAMGAI
-1138 QVATILATP
+1138 QIATILATP
-1147 IRAYAKGT
+1147 IKAYAKGT

-1191 VDLPKGAVV
+1191 VDLPKGAMV
-1200 YPDVDEWK
+1200 YPDVEDWK
-1208 MELPLSGNLHQ
+1208 LSVPLAG
-1219 AEMAAIVSQQ
+1219 AAAPLQQ
-1229 AEPKMLVVNDYKR
+1229 NEPRTLVVNDYKR

-1250 NRLARMSLKLQ
+1250 NRLARISLRLQ
-1261 AEAAYRAEFAQ
+1261 ADAAYRAEFAQ
-1272 YRRDC
+1272 YRREC

>member
-9 LVDPQAIEDL
+9 LVDPQVIEDL

-162 EQQAYERRVEI
+162 EQQVFERRVEI
-173 ESQYR
+173 EKQR
-178 QTKAS
+178 EQAKAS
-183 VHELTKVLNNQ
+183 ISELRKVLNNQ
-194 DKELNAAE
+194 NKELIAAE
-202 GSYQQLSL
+202 GSSRQLSL
-210 QLEQMKMAYKQLT
+210 QLEQLKMAHRQMT
-223 DEEKNNPIGKALN
+223 DDEQKSPIGKALL

-244 HLKDLAADMGEYQ
+244 HLKDLDADMGEYQ

-425 ERYAPIFKDMKLDGS
+425 ERYAPIFRDMGLEGNK
-440 QLAAVLAQTRSGIFN
+440 LAAVLAQTRSGIFN

-462 QMATKRLREMSSG
+462 QMATERLRRMSSS
-475 TKKALEDLG
+475 TKKSLEEIG

-494 LNGEANFF
+494 IKGEANFF
-502 DYLQEVSR
+502 DYLQEVSK
-510 KIGEL
+510 KISEL
-515 PAESQEVGNA
+515 PAESNEVGNA
-525 LKEVFGRNGAAGG
+525 LKDVFGRNGAAGG
-538 MELVKYLGEMTT
+538 MELVKYFGDMTT
-550 NLDEVKKVTGEVGE
+550 SLEEMKKVTGEVGE

-646 KIKTGVINTVSL
+646 NIKTGVINTVSL

-714 SIDNTLVAPKR
+714 SIYNTLVAPKR
-725 EGTDEVSAV
+725 GGTDEVSAV
-734 PQQTGQETGQT
+734 PQQDGKNG
-745 GRLKGNQHGGDDEK
+745 KDGNGGDDDK
-759 TSTVSPSK
+759 DGDDDKKKPSGASSVSK

-927 LYDTKVRYEQAS
+927 LYEAKVRYEQAS

-945 SLEKLL
+945 SLEKQL

-1037 REVHQAHYDE
+1037 REVHQAHYEE

-1058 GAISTEEAEARKVA
+1058 GAISTEEAEARKAA
-1072 AEKRRSDK
+1072 AEKRRAEK
-1080 ETEMEK
+1080 EE
-1086 KKQELEYKKAV
+1086 ELERKKTDIAYKKAV
-1097 WEKATAVAQTGIATA
+1097 WEKATSVAEASIATA
-1112 LGIMQAMATMPPNPV
+1112 VAITEALKTGPWMAAIV
-1127 LAGVIAAMGAV
+1127 AAMGAI
-1138 QVATILATP
+1138 QIATILATP
-1147 IRAYAKGT
+1147 IKAYAKGT

>member
-19 RTVKNEVD
+19 RTVKTEVD
-27 NVRTAYI
+27 NVRTAYL

-47 IETVGD
+47 VETVGD
-53 IDKINNLVAGGL
+53 IEKINNVVAGGM
-65 KKAEEATAQLNSA
+65 KKAEEATVQLNNA

-84 IIGQTTNVISR
+84 IVGQTTNVISR

-105 AKRAAFNQD
+105 VKRAAFNQD
-114 KSMLDVAKSIIGTRD
+114 KSMLELAKSIIGSRE
-129 ENIERLIK
+129 ENIERLVR
-137 EQKRMKDLKDEQKQL
+137 EQKRMKDMKEEQKQL
-152 DDAVKKGAMT
+152 ADAVKKGAMT
-162 EQQAYERRVEI
+162 EQQAYERRIEI

-183 VHELTKVLNNQ
+183 VQELTRVLNNQ

-210 QLEQMKMAYKQLT
+210 QLEQLKMAYKQMT
-223 DEEKNNPIGKALN
+223 DEEKNHPMGKAMN
-236 DEIQKMDA
+236 EEIQKMDA

-280 NGKFGSSLKMLATEG
+280 NGKFGNSLKMLATAG
-295 GGDILAGLTTKVK
+295 GGDVLAGLTTKVK
-308 AFGTTLLGFL
+308 AFGTTLVGFL

-351 LTREFLGVSGDEL
+351 LTREFLDVSGEML
-364 VDVRSEIQAVAD
+364 VDIRSEIQAVAD
-376 EWGKDYK
+376 EWDKDYK

-389 DILMQQYGIDS
+389 DILMKQYGIDS

-440 QLAAVLAQTRSGIFN
+440 ELAAVLAQTRSGIFN

-475 TKKALEDLG
+475 TKKALEELG

-494 LNGEANFF
+494 MKGEANFF

-550 NLDEVKKVTGEVGE
+550 SLEEVKKVTGEVGE

-572 MKELNKRVAD
+572 MKELNKEVAKV
-582 LFDVTDDGFE
+582 FDMTDQGFE
-592 EATLAGKNFLTDV
+592 EATISAKIFFTEALIEIVRYIGKAVDWMKEWYDENMLV
-605 LIKVVGYAQ
+605 RAAVQLVG
-614 KVVHWFQDWYGE
+614 
-626 SVELRGVVQF
+626 
-636 LSFEFQALWL
+636 LSFTQTFRILELLFRNTMNTTKTLAKLFRAAFDFNTL
-646 KIKTGVINTVSL
+646 LSSPEEYMKKIGDTFKQ
-658 FEGMAKTI
+658 GMTTMGSNFSK
-666 RAVMDFDTLKDSPKE
+666 FGKDSAEAYVNAWNSVVNNSPRSSVGGGSDAGASSSSSGAG
-681 YLENLSKVQGDT
+681 LSG
-693 LRKMKDNTVSAF
+693 
-705 NDLKEIGKR
+705 
-714 SIDNTLVAPKR
+714 
-725 EGTDEVSAV
+725 
-734 PQQTGQETGQT
+734 
-745 GRLKGNQHGGDDEK
+745 GGDGDNDNK
-759 TSTVSPSK
+759 PTVSPSK
-767 EAEAKNHEEVREI
+767 TAEAKNMEEVREI
-780 IIEAT
+780 IMEAT
-785 KKTIA
+785 RKTI
-790 ERLKLVEEGSE
+790 EDRLKLVEEGSE
-801 EEMKLSAQYAEAE
+801 EEMKLSAKYAEAE
-814 MASVVAAA
+814 MAAAIVAA
-822 RRNFDKQK
+822 RKNFDKQK

-841 ISEEEYAKGVEVL
+841 ISQEEYAKGIEVL

-862 LAAEHEKNDAVSEAR
+862 LAAEHEKNEAISEAR

-891 YAVQKLLR
+891 YAVQKSLR

-912 QYAEGLITKEEYERT
+912 EYAEGLITKEEYERA
-927 LYDTKVRYEQAS
+927 LYDAKVRYEQAS

-945 SLEKLL
+945 SLEKQLD
-951 SVEEM
+951 VEEM
-956 TDDDRE
+956 TDKDRE
-962 KAMRELAKARV
+962 KAMRELAKARA
-973 DLAKQEADEVIAAME
+973 DLAKKEADDAVAAME
-988 REKKADDE
+988 REKKADDD

-1003 NMKEWLQTAS
+1003 NMRRWMQVAG
-1013 QAIGK
+1013 QAISK
-1018 INGLMGTL
+1018 ISGLMGAL
-1026 YDGQIQKIEEE
+1026 YDGQIQKIDEEKE
-1037 REVHQAHYDE
+1037 IHQAHYDE
-1047 EVARIESLAER
+1047 EIERIEALAER
-1058 GAISTEEAEARKVA
+1058 GAISTEEAEARKAA

-1080 ETEMEK
+1080 EAELEK

-1097 WEKATAVAQTGIATA
+1097 WEKATSIAQAGIATA
-1112 LGIMQAMATMPPNPV
+1112 LAITQALPNIA
-1127 LAGVIAAMGAV
+1127 LAAVVGAMGAI
-1138 QVATILATP
+1138 QIATILATP
-1147 IRAYAKGT
+1147 IKAYAKGT
-1155 GEKGHDGGLAMVGDG
+1155 GEKGHEGGLAMVGDG

-1191 VDLPKGAVV
+1191 VDLPKGAMV
-1200 YPDVDEWK
+1200 YPDVEDWK
-1208 MELPLSGNLHQ
+1208 LSVPLAG
-1219 AEMAAIVSQQ
+1219 AAAPLQQ
-1229 AEPKMLVVNDYKR
+1229 NEPRTLVVNDYKR

-1250 NRLARMSLKLQ
+1250 NRLARISLRLQ
-1261 AEAAYRAEFAQ
+1261 ADAAYRAEFAQ
-1272 YRRDC
+1272 YRREC

>member
-1 MADIRITD
+1 MGDIRITD

-19 RTVKNEVD
+19 RTVKTEVD
-27 NVRTAYI
+27 NVRTAYL

-47 IETVGD
+47 VETVGD
-53 IDKINNLVAGGL
+53 IEKINNVVAGGM
-65 KKAEEATAQLNSA
+65 KKAEEASVQLNNA

-84 IIGQTTNVISR
+84 IVGQTTNVISR

-105 AKRAAFNQD
+105 VKRAAFNQD
-114 KSMLDVAKSIIGTRD
+114 KSMLELAKSIIGSRE
-129 ENIERLIK
+129 ENIERLVR
-137 EQKRMKDLKDEQKQL
+137 EQKRMKDMKEEQKQL
-152 DDAVKKGAMT
+152 ADAVKKGAMT
-162 EQQAYERRVEI
+162 EQQAYERRIEI

-183 VHELTKVLNNQ
+183 VQELTRVLNNQ

-210 QLEQMKMAYKQLT
+210 QLEQLKMAYKQMT
-223 DEEKNNPIGKALN
+223 DEEKNNPMGKAMN
-236 DEIQKMDA
+236 EEIQKMDA

-280 NGKFGSSLKMLATEG
+280 NGKFGNSLKMLATAG
-295 GGDILAGLTTKVK
+295 GGDVLAGLTTKVK
-308 AFGTTLLGFL
+308 AFGTTLVGFL

-351 LTREFLGVSGDEL
+351 LTREFLDVSGEML
-364 VDVRSEIQAVAD
+364 VDIRSEIQAVAD
-376 EWGKDYK
+376 EWDKDYK

-389 DILMQQYGIDS
+389 DILMNQYGIDS

-440 QLAAVLAQTRSGIFN
+440 ELAAVLAQTRSGIFN

-475 TKKALEDLG
+475 TKKALEELG

-494 LNGEANFF
+494 MKGEANFF

-550 NLDEVKKVTGEVGE
+550 SLEEAKKVTGEVGE

-572 MKELNKRVAD
+572 MKELNKEVAKV
-582 LFDVTDDGFE
+582 FDMTDEGFE
-592 EATLAGKNFLTDV
+592 EATISAKIFFTEALIEIVRYIGKAVDWMKEWYDENILV
-605 LIKVVGYAQ
+605 RAAVQLVG
-614 KVVHWFQDWYGE
+614 
-626 SVELRGVVQF
+626 
-636 LSFEFQALWL
+636 LSFTQTFRILELLFRNAMNTTKTLAKL
-646 KIKTGVINTVSL
+646 FRAAFDFNTLLSSPEEYKKKIGDTFKQGMTTMVSNYSK
-658 FEGMAKTI
+658 FG
-666 RAVMDFDTLKDSPKE
+666 KDSAEAYVNAWNSVVNNTPRSSVGGGSDAGASSSSSGAG
-681 YLENLSKVQGDT
+681 LSG
-693 LRKMKDNTVSAF
+693 
-705 NDLKEIGKR
+705 
-714 SIDNTLVAPKR
+714 
-725 EGTDEVSAV
+725 
-734 PQQTGQETGQT
+734 
-745 GRLKGNQHGGDDEK
+745 GGDGDNDNK
-759 TSTVSPSK
+759 PTVSPSK
-767 EAEAKNHEEVREI
+767 TAEAKNMEEVREI
-780 IIEAT
+780 IMEAT
-785 KKTIA
+785 RKTI
-790 ERLKLVEEGSE
+790 EDRLKLVEEGSE

-814 MASVVAAA
+814 MAAAVAAA
-822 RRNFDKQK
+822 RKNFDKQK

-841 ISEEEYAKGVEVL
+841 ISQEEYAKGIEVL

-862 LAAEHEKNDAVSEAR
+862 LAAEHEKNETISEAR

-891 YAVQKLLR
+891 YAVQKSLR

-912 QYAEGLITKEEYERT
+912 EYAEGLITKEEYERA
-927 LYDTKVRYEQAS
+927 LYDAKVRYEQAS

-945 SLEKLL
+945 SLEKQLD
-951 SVEEM
+951 VEEM
-956 TDDDRE
+956 TDNDRE
-962 KAMRELAKARV
+962 KAMRELAKARA
-973 DLAKQEADEVIAAME
+973 DLAKKEADDAVAAME
-988 REKKADDE
+988 REKKADDD

-1003 NMKEWLQTAS
+1003 NMRRWMQVAG
-1013 QAIGK
+1013 QAISK
-1018 INGLMGTL
+1018 ISGLMGAM
-1026 YDGQIQKIEEE
+1026 YDGQIQKIDEE
-1037 REVHQAHYDE
+1037 REIRQAHYDE
-1047 EVARIESLAER
+1047 EIERIESLAER
-1058 GAISTEEAEARKVA
+1058 GAISTEEAEARKAA

-1080 ETEMEK
+1080 EAELEK

-1097 WEKATAVAQTGIATA
+1097 WEKATSIAQAGIATA
-1112 LGIMQAMATMPPNPV
+1112 LAITQALPNIA
-1127 LAGVIAAMGAV
+1127 LAAVVGAMGAI
-1138 QVATILATP
+1138 QIATILATP
-1147 IRAYAKGT
+1147 IKAYAKGT

-1191 VDLPKGAVV
+1191 VDLPKGAMV
-1200 YPDVDEWK
+1200 YPDVEDWK
-1208 MELPLSGNLHQ
+1208 LSVPLAG
-1219 AEMAAIVSQQ
+1219 AAAPLQQ
-1229 AEPKMLVVNDYKR
+1229 NEPRTLVVNDYKR
-1242 LEKKMDER
+1242 LEKKMDEH
-1250 NRLARMSLKLQ
+1250 NRLARISLRLQ
-1261 AEAAYRAEFAQ
+1261 ADAAYRAEFAQ
-1272 YRRDC
+1272 YRREC

>member
-19 RTVKNEVD
+19 RTVKAEVD
-27 NVRTAYI
+27 NVRTTYL

-47 IETVGD
+47 VETVGD
-53 IDKINNLVAGGL
+53 IEKINNVVAGGM
-65 KKAEEATAQLNSA
+65 KKAEEATVQLNTA

-84 IIGQTTNVISR
+84 IIGQTTNAISR

-105 AKRAAFNQD
+105 VKRAAFTQD
-114 KSMLDVAKSIIGTRD
+114 KSMLDLAKSIIGSRD
-129 ENIERLIK
+129 ENIARLVK
-137 EQKRMKDLKDEQKQL
+137 LQKQMKDMKEEQKQL
-152 DDAVKKGAMT
+152 TDAVKRGQMS
-162 EQQAYERRVEI
+162 EQAAYERRIEI
-173 ESQYR
+173 EGQYR

-183 VHELTKVLNNQ
+183 VQELTMVLNNQ

-210 QLEQMKMAYKQLT
+210 QLEQLKMTYKQMT
-223 DEEKNNPIGKALN
+223 DEEKNNPMGKAMN
-236 DEIQKMDA
+236 EEIQKMDA

-280 NGKFGSSLKMLATEG
+280 NGKFGNSLKMLATAG
-295 GGDILAGLTTKVK
+295 GGDVLAGLTTKVK
-308 AFGTTLLGFL
+308 AFGTTLVGFL

-351 LTREFLGVSGDEL
+351 LTREFLGLTGDEL

-376 EWGKDYK
+376 EWDKDYK

-389 DILMQQYGIDS
+389 DILMNQYGIDS

-440 QLAAVLAQTRSGIFN
+440 ELAAVLAQTRSGIFN

-462 QMATKRLREMSSG
+462 QMATKRLGEMSSG

-515 PAESQEVGNA
+515 PRESQEVSNA
-525 LKEVFGRNGAAGG
+525 FKEVFGDNGAAGG
-538 MELVKYLGEMTT
+538 MELVKCLGEMTT
-550 NLDEVKKVTGEVGE
+550 NLEEVKKVTGEVGE

-572 MKELNKRVAD
+572 MKELNKEVAKV
-582 LFDVTDDGFE
+582 FDMTDQGFE
-592 EATLAGKNFLTDV
+592 EATISAKIFFTEALIEIVRYIGKAVDWMKEWYDENMLV
-605 LIKVVGYAQ
+605 RAAVQLVG
-614 KVVHWFQDWYGE
+614 
-626 SVELRGVVQF
+626 
-636 LSFEFQALWL
+636 LSFTQSFRILELLFRNTMNNTKTLAKLFRAAFDFNTL
-646 KIKTGVINTVSL
+646 LSSPEEYMKKI
-658 FEGMAKTI
+658 
-666 RAVMDFDTLKDSPKE
+666 
-681 YLENLSKVQGDT
+681 GDT
-693 LRKMKDNTVSAF
+693 FKQGMTTMGSNFSKFGKDYAEAYVNAWNSVVNNSP
-705 NDLKEIGKR
+705 R
-714 SIDNTLVAPKR
+714 SSVGGGSDAGSSSSSSGAGLS
-725 EGTDEVSAV
+725 G
-734 PQQTGQETGQT
+734 
-745 GRLKGNQHGGDDEK
+745 GGDGDNDNK
-759 TSTVSPSK
+759 PTVSPS
-767 EAEAKNHEEVREI
+767 ETAEAKNMEEVREI
-780 IIEAT
+780 IMEAT
-785 KKTIA
+785 RKTI
-790 ERLKLVEEGSE
+790 EDRLKLVEEGSE

-814 MASVVAAA
+814 MAAAVAAA
-822 RRNFDKQK
+822 RKNFDKQK

-841 ISEEEYAKGVEVL
+841 ISQEEYAKGIEVL
-854 NEEMMAAE
+854 NEEKMAAE
-862 LAAEHEKNDAVSEAR
+862 LAAEHEKNEAISEAR

-891 YAVQKLLR
+891 YAVQKSLR

-912 QYAEGLITKEEYERT
+912 EYAEGLITKEEYERA
-927 LYDTKVRYEQAS
+927 LYDAKVRYEQAS

-945 SLEKLL
+945 SLEKQLD
-951 SVEEM
+951 VEEM
-956 TDDDRE
+956 TDKDRE
-962 KAMRELAKARV
+962 KAMRELAKARAE
-973 DLAKQEADEVIAAME
+973 LAKKEVDEEIAEME
-988 REKKADDE
+988 RAKKADDD

-1003 NMKEWLQTAS
+1003 NMRKWMQVAS
-1013 QAIGK
+1013 QAIGQ
-1018 INGLMGTL
+1018 IRGLIGAM
-1026 YDGQIQKIEEE
+1026 YDGQIQKIDEEK
-1037 REVHQAHYDE
+1037 EVNQAHYDE
-1047 EVARIESLAER
+1047 EVERIESLAER
-1058 GAISTEEAEARKVA
+1058 GAISTEEAEARKAA

-1080 ETEMEK
+1080 EAELEK

-1097 WEKATAVAQTGIATA
+1097 WEKATSIAQAGIATA
-1112 LGIMQAMATMPPNPV
+1112 LAITQALPNIA
-1127 LAGVIAAMGAV
+1127 LAAVVGAMGAI
-1138 QVATILATP
+1138 QIATILSTP
-1147 IRAYAKGT
+1147 IKAYAKGT
-1155 GEKGHDGGLAMVGDG
+1155 GEKGHEGGLAMVGDG

-1191 VDLPKGAVV
+1191 VDLPKGAMV
-1200 YPDVDEWK
+1200 YPDVEDWK
-1208 MELPLSGNLHQ
+1208 LSVPLAG
-1219 AEMAAIVSQQ
+1219 AAAPLQQ
-1229 AEPKMLVVNDYKR
+1229 NEPRTLVVNDYKR

-1250 NRLARMSLKLQ
+1250 NRLARISLRLQ
-1261 AEAAYRAEFAQ
+1261 ADAAYRAEFAQ
-1272 YRRDC
+1272 YRREC

>member
-19 RTVKNEVD
+19 RTVKTEVD
-27 NVRTAYI
+27 NVRTAYL

-47 IETVGD
+47 VETVGD
-53 IDKINNLVAGGL
+53 IEKINNVVAGGM
-65 KKAEEATAQLNSA
+65 KKAEEATVQLNNA

-84 IIGQTTNVISR
+84 IVGQTTNVISR

-105 AKRAAFNQD
+105 VKRAAFNQD
-114 KSMLDVAKSIIGTRD
+114 KSMLELAKSIIGSRE
-129 ENIERLIK
+129 ENIERLVR
-137 EQKRMKDLKDEQKQL
+137 EQKRMKDMKEEQKQL
-152 DDAVKKGAMT
+152 ADAVKKGAMT
-162 EQQAYERRVEI
+162 EQQAYERRIEI

-183 VHELTKVLNNQ
+183 VQELTRVLNNQ

-210 QLEQMKMAYKQLT
+210 QLEQLKMAYKQMT
-223 DEEKNNPIGKALN
+223 DEEKNHPMGKAMN
-236 DEIQKMDA
+236 EEIQKMDA

-280 NGKFGSSLKMLATEG
+280 NGKFGNSLKMLATAG
-295 GGDILAGLTTKVK
+295 GGAVLAGLTTKAQ
-308 AFGTTLLGFL
+308 AFGTTLVGFL

-351 LTREFLGVSGDEL
+351 LTREFLDVSGEML
-364 VDVRSEIQAVAD
+364 VDIRSEIQAVAD
-376 EWGKDYK
+376 EWDKDYK

-389 DILMQQYGIDS
+389 DILMKQYGIDS

-440 QLAAVLAQTRSGIFN
+440 ELAAVLAQTRSGIFN

-462 QMATKRLREMSSG
+462 QIATKRLGEMSSG

-515 PAESQEVGNA
+515 PRESQEVSNA
-525 LKEVFGRNGAAGG
+525 FKEVFGRHGAAGG

-550 NLDEVKKVTGEVGE
+550 NLEEVKKVTGEVGE
-564 LHDQHIEK
+564 LHDQHIDK
-572 MKELNKRVAD
+572 MKELNKEVAKV
-582 LFDVTDDGFE
+582 FDMTDQGFE
-592 EATLAGKNFLTDV
+592 EATISAKIFFTEALIEIVRYIGKAVDWMKEWYDENMLV
-605 LIKVVGYAQ
+605 RAAVQLVG
-614 KVVHWFQDWYGE
+614 
-626 SVELRGVVQF
+626 
-636 LSFEFQALWL
+636 LSFTQTFRILELLFRNTMNTTKTLAKLFRAAFDFNTL
-646 KIKTGVINTVSL
+646 LSSPEEYMKKIGDTFKQ
-658 FEGMAKTI
+658 GMTTMGSNFSK
-666 RAVMDFDTLKDSPKE
+666 FGKDSAEAYVNAWNSVVNNTPRSSVGGGSDAGASSSSSGAG
-681 YLENLSKVQGDT
+681 LSG
-693 LRKMKDNTVSAF
+693 
-705 NDLKEIGKR
+705 
-714 SIDNTLVAPKR
+714 
-725 EGTDEVSAV
+725 
-734 PQQTGQETGQT
+734 
-745 GRLKGNQHGGDDEK
+745 GGDGDNDNK
-759 TSTVSPSK
+759 PTVSPSK
-767 EAEAKNHEEVREI
+767 TAEAKNMEEVREI
-780 IIEAT
+780 IMEAT
-785 KKTIA
+785 RKTI
-790 ERLKLVEEGSE
+790 EDRLKLVEEGSE

-814 MASVVAAA
+814 MAAAVAAA
-822 RRNFDKQK
+822 RKNFDNQK

-841 ISEEEYAKGVEVL
+841 ISQEEYAKGVEML

-862 LAAEHEKNDAVSEAR
+862 LAAEHEKNEAISEAR

-891 YAVQKLLR
+891 YAVQKSLR

-912 QYAEGLITKEEYERT
+912 EYAEGLITKDEYERA
-927 LYDTKVRYEQAS
+927 LYDAKVRYEQAS

-945 SLEKLL
+945 SLEKQLD
-951 SVEEM
+951 VEEM
-956 TDDDRE
+956 TDKDRE
-962 KAMRELAKARV
+962 KAMRELAKARA
-973 DLAKQEADEVIAAME
+973 DLAKKEADDAVAAME
-988 REKKADDE
+988 REKKADDD

-1003 NMKEWLQTAS
+1003 NMRRWMQVAG
-1013 QAIGK
+1013 QAISK
-1018 INGLMGTL
+1018 ISGLMGAM
-1026 YDGQIQKIEEE
+1026 YDGQIQKIDEE
-1037 REVHQAHYDE
+1037 REIRQAHYDE
-1047 EVARIESLAER
+1047 EIERIESLAER
-1058 GAISTEEAEARKVA
+1058 GAISTEEAEARKAA

-1080 ETEMEK
+1080 EAELEK

-1097 WEKATAVAQTGIATA
+1097 WEKATSIAQAGIATA
-1112 LGIMQAMATMPPNPV
+1112 LAITQALPNIA
-1127 LAGVIAAMGAV
+1127 LAAVVGAMGAI
-1138 QVATILATP
+1138 QIATILATP
-1147 IRAYAKGT
+1147 IKAYAKGT
-1155 GEKGHDGGLAMVGDG
+1155 GEKGHEGGLAMLGDG

-1191 VDLPKGAVV
+1191 VDLPKGAMV
-1200 YPDVDEWK
+1200 YPDVEDWK
-1208 MELPLSGNLHQ
+1208 LSVPLAG
-1219 AEMAAIVSQQ
+1219 AAAPLQQ
-1229 AEPKMLVVNDYKR
+1229 NEPRTLVVNDYKR
-1242 LEKKMDER
+1242 LEKKMDEH
-1250 NRLARMSLKLQ
+1250 NRLARISLRLQ
-1261 AEAAYRAEFAQ
+1261 ADAAYRAEFAQ
-1272 YRRDC
+1272 YRREC

>member
-27 NVRTAYI
+27 NVRTAYLDAAKMM
-34 EVIRATAE
+34 VE

-47 IETVGD
+47 VEVVGD

-84 IIGQTTNVISR
+84 IVGQTTNVISR

-105 AKRAAFNQD
+105 VKRAAFNQD
-114 KSMLDVAKSIIGTRD
+114 KSMLELAKSIIGSRD
-129 ENIERLIK
+129 ENIARLVK
-137 EQKRMKDLKDEQKQL
+137 LQKQMKDMKEEQKQL
-152 DDAVKKGAMT
+152 ADAVKKGAMT
-162 EQQAYERRVEI
+162 EQQAYERRIEI

-183 VHELTKVLNNQ
+183 VQELTRVLNNQ

-210 QLEQMKMAYKQLT
+210 QLEQLKMAYKQMT
-223 DEEKNNPIGKALN
+223 DEEKNNPMGKAMN
-236 DEIQKMDA
+236 EEIQKMDA

-280 NGKFGSSLKMLATEG
+280 NGKFGNSLKMLATEG

-308 AFGTTLLGFL
+308 AFGTTLVGFL

-400 REALDI
+400 REALDV

-440 QLAAVLAQTRSGIFN
+440 ELAAVLAQTRSGIFN

-462 QMATKRLREMSSG
+462 QMATKRLGEMSSG

-494 LNGEANFF
+494 MKGEANFF

-515 PAESQEVGNA
+515 PRESQEVSNA
-525 LKEVFGRNGAAGG
+525 FKEVFGRNGAAGG

-550 NLDEVKKVTGEVGE
+550 NLEEVKKVTGEVGE

-572 MKELNKRVAD
+572 MKELNTKVAE
-582 LFDVTDDGFE
+582 LFDLTQDGFE
-592 EATLAGKNFLTDV
+592 EATLAAKNYVTDALIYVVDYLQKAVNWSKEWYDQNIFIRAAAESVGIVFQYMFKGIQTGIKNAMAGFEGFARTLKSLTDFDQSPEE
-605 LIKVVGYAQ
+605 Y
-614 KVVHWFQDWYGE
+614 FNNY
-626 SVELRGVVQF
+626 
-636 LSFEFQALWL
+636 L
-646 KIKTGVINTVSL
+646 KIQKDTLNKMKNNSLDFFGDMKQATAAAMGNIENGRSRGGSSSSPSSVSL
-658 FEGMAKTI
+658 EENG
-666 RAVMDFDTLKDSPKE
+666 AVS
-681 YLENLSKVQGDT
+681 
-693 LRKMKDNTVSAF
+693 
-705 NDLKEIGKR
+705 
-714 SIDNTLVAPKR
+714 SII
-725 EGTDEVSAV
+725 S
-734 PQQTGQETGQT
+734 
-745 GRLKGNQHGGDDEK
+745 GGDDNKDGKK
-759 TSTVSPSK
+759 TKEDTSK
-767 EAEAKNHEEVREI
+767 TMEEVREI
-780 IIEAT
+780 IMEAT
-785 KKTIA
+785 RKTI
-790 ERLKLVEEGSE
+790 EDRLKLVEEGSE

-814 MASVVAAA
+814 MAAAIVAA
-822 RRNFDKQK
+822 RKNFDKQK

-841 ISEEEYAKGVEVL
+841 ISQEEYAKGIEVL

-862 LAAEHEKNDAVSEAR
+862 LAAEHEKNEAISEAR

-891 YAVQKLLR
+891 YAVQKSLR

-912 QYAEGLITKEEYERT
+912 EYAEGLITKEEYERA
-927 LYDTKVRYEQAS
+927 LYDAKVRYEQAS

-945 SLEKLL
+945 SLEKQLD
-951 SVEEM
+951 VEEM
-956 TDDDRE
+956 TDKDRE
-962 KAMRELAKARV
+962 KAMRELAKARAE
-973 DLAKQEADEVIAAME
+973 LAKKEVDEDIAEME
-988 REKKADDE
+988 RAKKADDD

-1003 NMKEWLQTAS
+1003 NMRKWMQVAS
-1013 QAIGK
+1013 QAISK
-1018 INGLMGTL
+1018 ISGLMGAL
-1026 YDGQIQKIEEE
+1026 YDGQIQKIDEE
-1037 REVHQAHYDE
+1037 REIHQAHYDE
-1047 EVARIESLAER
+1047 EIERIEALAER
-1058 GAISTEEAEARKVA
+1058 GAISTEEAEARKAA

-1080 ETEMEK
+1080 EAELEK

-1155 GEKGHDGGLAMVGDG
+1155 GEKGHEGGLAMVGDG

-1191 VDLPKGAVV
+1191 VDLPKGAIV
-1200 YPDVDEWK
+1200 YPDVEDWK
-1208 MELPLSGNLHQ
+1208 LNVPLAG
-1219 AEMAAIVSQQ
+1219 AAAPLQQ
-1229 AEPKMLVVNDYKR
+1229 NEPRTLVVNDYKR

-1250 NRLARMSLKLQ
+1250 NRLARISLRLQ
-1261 AEAAYRAEFAQ
+1261 ADAAYRAEFAQ
-1272 YRRDC
+1272 YRREC

>member
-19 RTVKNEVD
+19 RTVKTEVD
-27 NVRTAYI
+27 NVRTAYL

-47 IETVGD
+47 VETVGD
-53 IDKINNLVAGGL
+53 IEKINNVVAGGM
-65 KKAEEATAQLNSA
+65 KKAEEATVQLNNA

-84 IIGQTTNVISR
+84 IVGQTTNVISR

-105 AKRAAFNQD
+105 VKRAAFNQD
-114 KSMLDVAKSIIGTRD
+114 KSMLELAKSIIGSRE
-129 ENIERLIK
+129 ENIERLVR
-137 EQKRMKDLKDEQKQL
+137 EQKRMKDMKEEQKQL
-152 DDAVKKGAMT
+152 ADAVKKGAMT
-162 EQQAYERRVEI
+162 EQQAYERRIEI

-183 VHELTKVLNNQ
+183 VQELTRVLNNQ

-210 QLEQMKMAYKQLT
+210 QLEQLKMAYKQMT
-223 DEEKNNPIGKALN
+223 DEEKNNPMGKAMN
-236 DEIQKMDA
+236 EEIQKMDA

-280 NGKFGSSLKMLATEG
+280 NGKFGNSLKMLATAG

-308 AFGTTLLGFL
+308 AFGTTLVGFL

-351 LTREFLGVSGDEL
+351 LTREFLGVTGDEL

-376 EWGKDYK
+376 EWDKDYK

-389 DILMQQYGIDS
+389 DILMKQYGIDS

-440 QLAAVLAQTRSGIFN
+440 ELAAVLAQTRSGIFN

-462 QMATKRLREMSSG
+462 QMATKRLGEMSSG

-484 ISTDEWNEKL
+484 VSTDEWNEKL
-494 LNGEANFF
+494 MNGEANFF

-510 KIGEL
+510 KMGEL
-515 PAESQEVGNA
+515 PRESQEVSNA

-538 MELVKYLGEMTT
+538 MEIVKYIGEMTT
-550 NLDEVKKVTGEVGE
+550 SLEEVKKVTGEVGE

-572 MKELNKRVAD
+572 MKELNKKVAG
-582 LFDVTDDGFE
+582 LFDVTQKGFE
-592 EATLAGKNFLTDV
+592 ESTIAAKIYLTDA
-605 LIKVVGYAQ
+605 LIKVVDYLQ
-614 KVVHWFQDWYGE
+614 KAVDWTVAWYDE
-626 SVELRGVVQF
+626 SVAFRAVVQYIGF
-636 LSFEFQALWL
+636 AFNVLWANV
-646 KIKTGVINTVSL
+646 KTGVKQSVTLLEGLARATRAL
-658 FEGMAKTI
+658 FNL
-666 RAVMDFDTLKDSPKE
+666 DFDKFGDAVTELWKSRFQNIKDMGNEIVDAFESAKKRA
-681 YLENLSKVQGDT
+681 ENGREKKTGTAPSELAGD
-693 LRKMKDNTVSAF
+693 
-705 NDLKEIGKR
+705 
-714 SIDNTLVAPKR
+714 
-725 EGTDEVSAV
+725 EGGG
-734 PQQTGQETGQT
+734 TGTTTITNPVITTPNVGA
-745 GRLKGNQHGGDDEK
+745 
-759 TSTVSPSK
+759 STVSK
-767 EAEAKNHEEVREI
+767 ESEAKNMEEVREI

-785 KKTIA
+785 RKTI
-790 ERLKLVEEGSE
+790 EDRLKLVEEGSE
-801 EEMKLSAQYAEAE
+801 DEMKLSVQYAEAE
-814 MASVVAAA
+814 MAAAVASA
-822 RRNFDKQK
+822 RKNFAKQK

-841 ISEEEYAKGVEVL
+841 ISQEEYNKGIEVL
-854 NEEMMAAE
+854 NEEMMTAE
-862 LAAEHEKNDAVSEAR
+862 LAAEHEKNEAISEAR

-891 YAVQKLLR
+891 YAVQKSLR

-912 QYAEGLITKEEYERT
+912 QYAEGLITKEEYERA
-927 LYDTKVRYEQAS
+927 LYEAKVRYEHAS

-945 SLEKLL
+945 SLEKQLDAEVL
-951 SVEEM
+951 TAEA
-956 TDDDRE
+956 RE
-962 KAMRELAKARV
+962 KVVRELTKAKA
-973 DLAKQEADEVIAAME
+973 DLAKKEADETIAAME
-988 REKKADDE
+988 REKKADDD

-1003 NMKEWLQTAS
+1003 NMRKWMQVAG

-1018 INGLMGTL
+1018 IKGLMDAM
-1026 YDGQIQKIEEE
+1026 YDGQIQKIDEQKEANQ
-1037 REVHQAHYDE
+1037 VHYDE
-1047 EVARIESLAER
+1047 EIERIESLAER
-1058 GAISTEEAEARKVA
+1058 GVISTEEAEARKTA
-1072 AEKRRSDK
+1072 AEKRRAEK
-1080 ETEMEK
+1080 EAELEK
-1086 KKQELEYKKAV
+1086 KKQDLEYKKAV
-1097 WEKATAVAQTGIATA
+1097 WEKATSIAQAGIATA
-1112 LGIMQAMATMPPNPV
+1112 LAITQALPNIA
-1127 LAGVIAAMGAV
+1127 LAAVVGAMGAI

-1147 IRAYAKGT
+1147 IKAYAKGT

-1191 VDLPKGAVV
+1191 VDLPKGAMV
-1200 YPDVDEWK
+1200 YPDVEDWK
-1208 MELPLSGNLHQ
+1208 LSVPLVGSSTQL
-1219 AEMAAIVSQQ
+1219 QQ
-1229 AEPKMLVVNDYKR
+1229 TEPKILVVSDYKR

-1250 NRLARMSLKLQ
+1250 NRLARMSMKLQ
-1261 AEAAYRAEFAQ
+1261 AEATYKAEFAQ

>member
-19 RTVKNEVD
+19 RTVKTEVD
-27 NVRTAYI
+27 NVRTTYL

-47 IETVGD
+47 VETVGD
-53 IDKINNLVAGGL
+53 IEKINNVVAGGM
-65 KKAEEATAQLNSA
+65 KKAEEATVQLNNA

-84 IIGQTTNVISR
+84 IVGQTTNVISR

-105 AKRAAFNQD
+105 VKRAAFNQD
-114 KSMLDVAKSIIGTRD
+114 KSMLELAKSIIGSRE
-129 ENIERLIK
+129 ENIERLVR
-137 EQKRMKDLKDEQKQL
+137 EQKRMKDMKEEQKQL
-152 DDAVKKGAMT
+152 ADAVKKGAMT
-162 EQQAYERRVEI
+162 EQQAYERRIEI

-183 VHELTKVLNNQ
+183 VQELTRVLNNQ

-210 QLEQMKMAYKQLT
+210 QLEQLKMAYKQMT
-223 DEEKNNPIGKALN
+223 DEEKNHPMGKAMN
-236 DEIQKMDA
+236 EEIQKMDA

-280 NGKFGSSLKMLATEG
+280 NGKFGNSLKMLVTAG
-295 GGDILAGLTTKVK
+295 GGDVLAGLTTKVK
-308 AFGTTLLGFL
+308 AFGTTLVGFL

-351 LTREFLGVSGDEL
+351 LTREFLDVSGEEL

-376 EWGKDYK
+376 EWDKDYK

-389 DILMQQYGIDS
+389 DILMKQYGIDS

-440 QLAAVLAQTRSGIFN
+440 ELAAVLAQTRSGIFN

-462 QMATKRLREMSSG
+462 QMATKRLGEMSSG

-515 PAESQEVGNA
+515 PRESQEVSNA
-525 LKEVFGRNGAAGG
+525 FKEVFGRNGAAGG

-550 NLDEVKKVTGEVGE
+550 NLEEVKKVTGEVGE
-564 LHDQHIEK
+564 LHDQHIDK
-572 MKELNKRVAD
+572 MKELNKRVAA
-582 LFDVTDDGFE
+582 LFDVTDEGFE
-592 EATLAGKNFLTDV
+592 EATLAAKNYIADA
-605 LIKVVGYAQ
+605 LIRVVTYVQ
-614 KVVHWFQDWYGE
+614 QIVDWFVQWYDE
-626 SVELRGVVQF
+626 SILLRGAVQF
-636 LSFEFQALWL
+636 IGFALNVVW
-646 KIKTGVINTVSL
+646 INVKTGVKQSVTLLEGLARATRAL
-658 FEGMAKTI
+658 FNL
-666 RAVMDFDTLKDSPKE
+666 DFDKFGDAVTELWKSRFQNIKDMG
-681 YLENLSKVQGDT
+681 N
-693 LRKMKDNTVSAF
+693 
-705 NDLKEIGKR
+705 EIVDAYDKAER
-714 SIDNTLVAPKR
+714 RAIL
-725 EGTDEVSAV
+725 
-734 PQQTGQETGQT
+734 
-745 GRLKGNQHGGDDEK
+745 GRDKTKSSSKGNGEQEKQEDQQLEETKGGGGGSGGT

-767 EAEAKNHEEVREI
+767 AAEAKNMEEVREI

-785 KKTIA
+785 KKTISD
-790 ERLKLVEEGSE
+790 RLKLVEEGSE

-814 MASVVAAA
+814 MAAAIVAA
-822 RRNFDKQK
+822 RKNFDKQK

-841 ISEEEYAKGVEVL
+841 ISQEEYAKGVEVL

-862 LAAEHEKNDAVSEAR
+862 LAAEHEKNEAISEAR

-891 YAVQKLLR
+891 YAVQKSLR

-912 QYAEGLITKEEYERT
+912 EYAEGLITKEEYERA
-927 LYDTKVRYEQAS
+927 LYDAKVRYEQAS

-945 SLEKLL
+945 SLEKQLD
-951 SVEEM
+951 VEEM
-956 TDDDRE
+956 TDKDRE
-962 KAMRELAKARV
+962 KAMRELAKARA
-973 DLAKQEADEVIAAME
+973 DLAKKEADDAVAAME
-988 REKKADDE
+988 REKKADDD

-1003 NMKEWLQTAS
+1003 NMRRWMQVAG
-1013 QAIGK
+1013 QAISK
-1018 INGLMGTL
+1018 ISGLMGAL
-1026 YDGQIQKIEEE
+1026 YDGQIQKIDEE
-1037 REVHQAHYDE
+1037 REIHQAHYDE
-1047 EVARIESLAER
+1047 EIERIEALAER
-1058 GAISTEEAEARKVA
+1058 GAISTEEAEARKAA

-1080 ETEMEK
+1080 EAELEK

-1097 WEKATAVAQTGIATA
+1097 WEKATSIAQAGIATA
-1112 LGIMQAMATMPPNPV
+1112 LAITQALPNIA
-1127 LAGVIAAMGAV
+1127 LAAVVGAMGAI
-1138 QVATILATP
+1138 QIATILATP
-1147 IRAYAKGT
+1147 IKAYAKGT
-1155 GEKGHDGGLAMVGDG
+1155 GEKGHEGGLAMVGDG

-1191 VDLPKGAVV
+1191 VDLPKGAMV
-1200 YPDVDEWK
+1200 YPDVEDWK
-1208 MELPLSGNLHQ
+1208 LSVPLAG
-1219 AEMAAIVSQQ
+1219 AAAPLQQ
-1229 AEPKMLVVNDYKR
+1229 NEPRTLVVNDYKR

-1250 NRLARMSLKLQ
+1250 NRLARISLRLQ
-1261 AEAAYRAEFAQ
+1261 ADAAYRAEFAQ
-1272 YRRDC
+1272 YRREC

>member
-9 LVDPQAIEDL
+9 LVDPKAIEDL

-27 NVRTAYI
+27 NVRSAFLDAAK
-34 EVIRATAE
+34 VMVE

-47 IETVGD
+47 VEVVGD

-65 KKAEEATAQLNSA
+65 KKAEDATAQLNSA
-78 VDQQRQ
+78 IDQQRQ

-194 DKELNAAE
+194 DKELNAAD

-210 QLEQMKMAYKQLT
+210 QLEQLKMAYKQMT
-223 DEEKNNPIGKALN
+223 DEEKNNPMGKAMN
-236 DEIQKMDA
+236 EEIQKMDA

-280 NGKFGSSLKMLATEG
+280 NGQFGNSLRSLVSEG
-295 GGDILAGLTTKVK
+295 GGDLLGGMNMKLK
-308 AFGTTLLGFL
+308 ALGATLKGFL
-318 ANPAVLA
+318 ANPAILA
-325 ILGIGGTVAAFK
+325 ILGIGGTIAAFK
-337 WWYDYNKGLMEATR
+337 WWYDYNKGLMDATR
-351 LTREFLGVSGDEL
+351 LTREFLGLTGDEL

-383 DVLSAV
+383 DVLSAI
-389 DILMQQYGIDS
+389 DILMNQYGIDS

-440 QLAAVLAQTRSGIFN
+440 ELAAVLAQTRSGIFN

-462 QMATKRLREMSSG
+462 QMATKRLGEMSSG

-484 ISTDEWNEKL
+484 ISTDEWNKKL

-515 PAESQEVGNA
+515 PRESQEVSNA
-525 LKEVFGRNGAAGG
+525 FKEVFGRNGAAGG

-550 NLDEVKKVTGEVGE
+550 NLEEVKKVTGEVGE

-572 MKELNKRVAD
+572 MKELNTKVAE
-582 LFDVTDDGFE
+582 LFDFTQDGFE
-592 EATLAGKNFLTDV
+592 EATLATKNYVTDALIYVVDYLQKAVNWSKEWYDQNIVIRAAAESVGIVFQYMFKGIQTGIKNAMAGFEGFARTLKSLTDFDQSPEKYFNNY
-605 LIKVVGYAQ
+605 LKIQ
-614 KVVHWFQDWYGE
+614 KDTLNKMKNNSLDFFGDMKQATAAAMGNIENGRSRGGSSSSKSSVSLEENGSGLSGGGE
-626 SVELRGVVQF
+626 SGNDN
-636 LSFEFQALWL
+636 
-646 KIKTGVINTVSL
+646 KT
-658 FEGMAKTI
+658 
-666 RAVMDFDTLKDSPKE
+666 
-681 YLENLSKVQGDT
+681 
-693 LRKMKDNTVSAF
+693 
-705 NDLKEIGKR
+705 
-714 SIDNTLVAPKR
+714 
-725 EGTDEVSAV
+725 
-734 PQQTGQETGQT
+734 
-745 GRLKGNQHGGDDEK
+745 
-759 TSTVSPSK
+759 TVSPSK
-767 EAEAKNHEEVREI
+767 TAEAKNMDEVREI
-780 IIEAT
+780 IMEAT
-785 KKTIA
+785 RKTI
-790 ERLKLVEEGSE
+790 EDRLKLVEEGSD

-814 MASVVAAA
+814 MAAAVAAA
-822 RRNFDKQK
+822 RKNFDKQK

-841 ISEEEYAKGVEVL
+841 ISQEEYAKGIEVL

-862 LAAEHEKNDAVSEAR
+862 LAAEHEKNEAISEAR

-891 YAVQKLLR
+891 YAVNKSLR
-899 DTAYVEEVTAIEQ
+899 DTAYVEEVTAIEKE
-912 QYAEGLITKEEYERT
+912 YAEGLITKEEYERS
-927 LYDTKVRYEQAS
+927 LYDAKVRYEQAS

-945 SLEKLL
+945 SLEKQLD
-951 SVEEM
+951 VEEM
-956 TDDDRE
+956 TDKDRE
-962 KAMRELAKARV
+962 KAMRELAKARA
-973 DLAKQEADEVIAAME
+973 DLAKKEADDAVAAME

-996 LAKKRQQ
+996 LAKKRKQ
-1003 NMKEWLQTAS
+1003 NMRKWMQTAS

-1018 INGLMGTL
+1018 IKGLMDAM
-1026 YDGQIQKIEEE
+1026 YDGKIQKLDEEKE
-1037 REVHQAHYDE
+1037 ANQAHYDE
-1047 EVARIESLAER
+1047 EIERIESLAER
-1058 GAISTEEAEARKVA
+1058 GAISTEEAEARKAA

-1080 ETEMEK
+1080 EAELEK
-1086 KKQELEYKKAV
+1086 KKQDIAYKKAV
-1097 WEKATAVAQTGIATA
+1097 WEKATSVSEASIATA
-1112 LGIMQAMATMPPNPV
+1112 VAITKALKTGPWMAAIV
-1127 LAGVIAAMGAV
+1127 AAMGAI
-1138 QVATILATP
+1138 QIATILATP
-1147 IRAYAKGT
+1147 IKAYAKGT
-1155 GEKGHDGGLAMVGDG
+1155 GEKGHEGGLAMVGDG

-1191 VDLPKGAVV
+1191 VDLPKGAMV
-1200 YPDVDEWK
+1200 YPDVEDWK
-1208 MELPLSGNLHQ
+1208 LSVPLAG
-1219 AEMAAIVSQQ
+1219 AAAPLQQ
-1229 AEPKMLVVNDYKR
+1229 NEPRTLVVNDYKR

-1250 NRLARMSLKLQ
+1250 NRLAMISLRLQ
-1261 AEAAYRAEFAQ
+1261 ADAAYRAEFAQ
-1272 YRRDC
+1272 YRRER